1 MGLNGKQLL
10 ENFKEDEAYGNTT
23 YTPPADEDSNDDN
36 AWKYISAGDISGLVD
51 YTNRNY
57 NYRTIPFLGQ
67 IVGHAADAA
76 TQGVADVAQFVGA
89 QGVGDYLNEK
99 AQEGEAELP
108 AMSTPELSLA
118 YLTDPNGLASAF
130 GMMAGSMLSTAPV
143 AAIAPELLPA
153 RAAMALSKVP
163 KALSA
168 VPKIGGALE
177 EMAPMAG
184 RFALTGPIEAMM
196 EGGNTE
202 REMLQNG
209 ATPEEARQAAW
220 NVFGENVGL
229 LTATNALE
237 GGLLGKIKIKTP
249 HFSNPVVNTASRVA
263 GYVPTTAAE
272 MALQGYEEGA
282 QQGIQN
288 GVEGESPNTAN
299 QILNP
304 FAWTDD
310 QWDAAKFGVAGAVP
324 LMGAMGAIRH
334 FGNRGD
340 NGSTA
345 ADSLLDQ
352 AQDDIDS
359 ITSQAAQQSVIQS
372 AQQDMENNPY
382 TAPTA
387 MQDTSYEAPSDTS
400 DTSSGSSY
408 DASALEGDPQYT
420 VSGEV
425 SSTDVTP
432 LTDQKMRLLDAAY
445 YNKYGQHLFVTS
457 MKRNGD
463 GSSWHDSGQAFDTA
477 DDNLENNKE
486 ARDWLISEGE
496 KLGLTPLDEYEHPSA
511 KATGGHIH
519 FSDHGEPIPDGIRVG
534 ESDSDMDDS
543 DMDDSTGGVDLSNLP
558 VGDIAMAIAQNTN
571 LPVNFIWSQLSHES
585 DGGKSKLAVEDH
597 NYGGVKGTDG
607 NYLHFDNDQQFID
620 YMSKYYPKYREDGI
634 YDAKTADQFAEAL
647 QHGGYFTADLGEYE
661 GGMHRYLEQA
671 GLSQD
676 AMFGGKARR
685 AGRKGGDSTSSTPD
699 LSGSFEISADDP
711 AMDSMFA
718 SFAKDWQ
725 NMSTD
730 ANEINF
736 FGDMFNSR
744 NKFKATEENK
754 QAILDNY
761 GDAFRQYVQ
770 ENQPQTVQAAQ
781 TAQAPAQPKQAP
793 QPQHIEM
800 QTPNID
806 KAKTQ
811 QNAPQ
816 PTQGAQ
822 MPAVPQEA
830 PRQTAKNIAT
840 ARLNNMLSEIP
851 SDSFKKLDHVQKLA
865 YLMTARSYANIIGSA
880 QANNHIDSIISK
892 VRRAAGFNGDGVTDG
907 MNDAQKNA
915 FYQSYTQQAY
925 DAALDLRRNATDDTP
940 TNLQK
945 LDNTIQFLQ
954 QEVKKN
960 STPAKAAKTST
971 PAPRAAQAP
980 KRAAIL
986 ASIPD
991 SAIAAAKQ
999 ADDGFS
1005 APLNIFSADEQK
1017 ALRNAGLVYDDANYN
1032 GTERVKVDPL
1042 YEEGDRRMK
1051 SGKAKVKA
1059 ETKKAG
1065 KVDKYKKDAEKIYL
1079 RFKSGKFSADD
1090 SVNQLENLKKKATS
1104 DKALSDEEKAE
1115 VVAEADNQIHRIKP
1129 QKETKEHETQKYS
1142 SKTAETAQGGKA
1154 EGYPHQDAEPE
1165 KGRADAEES
1174 EVKAEEGKV
1183 SHAQKVR
1190 EEGGRKAV
1198 EQLHELYPH
1207 ADDGGHTVQ
1216 ESGKKN
1222 LSYTDG
1228 SFSDKSKDDNAMR
1241 GTVKNGIMT
1250 IWRKGI
1256 KKKDASIIT
1265 ISVDEVNQA
1274 LKKGSASSEYT
1285 LTQLAKQKD
1294 YAAMEAWIEGTKK
1307 PELRQKR
1314 RDSWENN
1321 TLTGKLSLAEARAID
1336 SAVRVIKNLY
1346 ETATGELPMSPLEKH
1361 QEEKKTTPET
1371 RTQEQKE
1378 GTKNLDTDKV
1388 PAMGEPIHGIK
1399 GTETKVV
1406 TDSGKEIRV
1415 RYLVVPASRVITSHD
1430 AETMTPNKA
1439 YPQEL
1444 QPRDRQRVSMQEQV
1458 TTMANELRPADL
1470 GAGRNLNQGAP
1481 IIRKDGVVLNGNG
1494 RAMAIKKATAAGSD
1508 KATAYRKYIFEHSK
1522 EFGLSKVNLAHVR
1535 KYMLVREVVDDIDA
1549 DTTQDIIG
1557 STTGGS
1563 RMGASEQA
1571 KADAKKIK
1579 PRDLERYVDNEQGD
1593 LTTAANHDF
1602 VADILYRIVGKNE
1615 RNAYTDEH
1623 GNVNA
1628 DGIQRVKRAL
1638 FSLAYNDDGLID
1650 KMAESTD
1657 DNIRNVSRGLM
1668 SAAPAF
1674 ARVNLAVKDGQA
1686 YEYDAGKTISDAV
1699 KHLDALRREGKPVK
1713 DYLNEQSMFSEY
1725 QDTDEVR
1732 EVLRFFD
1739 ENKRSGKR
1747 IGIFLNDMA
1756 RSILEQG
1763 SPNQTSLMDGGRAT
1777 LGEIIKSAERVAR
1790 DGTTAANLF
1799 DNVQEESAPA
1809 EEIRTQEESDTTS
1822 DIQNANA
1829 ASTEDRSVETNPHV
1843 LSYKRKAQ
1851 EIVSSFEKRK
1861 VNLTDA
1867 RQEIK
1872 DLMAKANEER
1882 WGQKMSNDECM
1893 AAQGFLS
1900 DALSKL
1906 NAKQA
1911 KKRKARKSIAKAKAE
1926 EKSNESIFGSVEDAD
1941 KEMLDALGLSEE
1953 DLADD
1958 VLTAPSGIKNTA
1970 EERER
1975 LEKELSAELNK
1986 MSAMPMFNPKI
1997 YTLGLKLAMTYVKDG
2012 INTVK
2017 KLVAKLNATFGDKI
2031 GPWAPALA
2039 ETVRTWPKGVPFDE
2053 KKVMAISK
2061 AVGARYENGI
2071 TSLDGMQ
2078 ADMKKL
2084 LKGQHKS
2091 FAPMIEASYNGI
2103 KKFFDEREAQ
2113 SHGDESRQEKSESTD
2128 AGREGQQSATAE
2140 GAEAGRTESR
2150 NVSGAEGGESKISRG
2165 RDSGSA
2171 ERENP
2176 ERTEPSGVRAGT
2188 ELEETAGNG
2197 TRKRGTEKPV
2207 LTEAQ
2212 KNPSPEE
2219 TPGHDYEI
2227 KPSKTKKTPAVRFKQ
2242 NIAAIKLLKQ
2252 LEAENRM
2259 PTPKEQAIL
2268 GNYNGWGGLKD
2279 AFLDTKE
2286 NKELRAVLTPEEYEA
2301 AKSTINDAFYTPADI
2316 VQAVWKGVSRLG
2328 FNGGRVLDP
2337 SMGTG
2342 NFFGCMPR
2350 DMMKKSSLRGI
2361 EIDDLTSRF
2370 ARMLYPS
2377 ALVEHTGFEKAS
2389 LADNF
2394 YDLVISNIPFDANH
2408 SIAGYKIHNYFFA
2421 HGMDKVRPGG
2431 LMVYI
2436 TSQGSLTNSQ
2446 DGARMREY
2454 IGKKADMVAAYKLPS
2469 GAFGESGTN
2478 VGTDIVIFRK
2488 RGENEM
2494 KPSYAQDFQHL
2505 TKMFTQTNWRGDTY
2519 GGVTVNKYFKDH
2531 PENIIG
2537 KSSSG
2542 RDQYGNDVMQ
2552 VKPNEGANIAKDL
2565 TKAMNKL
2572 PKDIYMPINRTGK
2585 GPFDTIKANF
2595 KARADEKTRDFEYYE
2610 KDGKVYQNQDG
2621 TAVEV
2626 GAGNKLKRLKGYLK
2640 VKNALNS
2647 LMLAEMDPNAKES
2660 TVDKLR
2666 KQLNTAYDTFVKQNG
2681 YLNDPTVQRAYID
2694 DPSAG
2699 MVMALEKVEYTGIG
2713 AKKKIKSVEKMG
2725 IFKERAIAPIQEV
2738 KSVKTPNDALIV
2750 SLRNKGG
2757 VDLPYMA
2764 QLMGSNPETVVAGL
2778 EGQIFKN
2785 PVTEAYETRDEYL
2798 SGNVREKLAQAENAA
2813 AQDPSYQRNVDELKK
2828 VIPKDLIAD
2837 EICVTMGAP
2846 WIPASDVQAFADH
2859 ITGRAGTLS
2868 IKFIPSGAKWIVD
2881 GYGSN
2886 SKYKTQG
2893 ISLANLLS
2901 DILNNKAIE
2910 VYSGKGKERQ
2920 LDQAATDAA
2929 NVVAADMKEDFTSWL
2944 WSDKDRTKRL
2954 TRYYNDNY
2962 NNTVLR
2968 EYDGSHLVFDGMN
2981 EKIKL
2986 RPHQKN
2992 VVWRMLQGGNTL
3004 IAHCVGAGK
3013 TFEMQAAGM
3022 EMRRLGIANKPL
3034 YILPNNVVE
3043 QFTKEFRQLY
3053 PDANLL
3059 VLQNDYKSRPGY
3071 IPAVPK
3077 STVEQTIKREDGRK
3091 ETITIPFGK
3100 LSAADRKKVLE
3111 ARAMRTRTLT
3121 QIRTGDWDGII
3132 MSHSQFERLPLSPE
3146 TAGSIIREQLD
3157 EVEQAIVEA
3166 KNGNVGKKDL
3176 STIENQKKK
3185 LEDKL
3190 KDILKTDLRDIGIPF
3205 EQLGVDQIFV
3215 DEADMFKNLHYT
3227 TSMDRVNGLPNSN
3240 ANRSMDMYA
3249 KTRWLTNANNGRGVV
3264 FATGTPVSN
3273 TMAEMYTMMRY
3284 LDFRGLKEKG
3294 LNLFDNWLRTFGEIG
3309 SGIERN
3315 PSGNGFRKV
3324 TKVLRFINMPE
3335 LTKMFRKFAD
3345 VKTQDDLDLDI
3356 PGLKNGKPTIVKIA
3370 PDPVLTDY
3378 IRNVVP
3384 KRIAAM
3390 AKRREDM
3397 HKGSDNMLKLTG
3409 DLRKMSITDSKIDAL
3424 ADSVAE
3430 KYEDTSDVKGAQLIF
3445 CDQGIP
3451 KAEKDNATDN
3461 LVEEDDKD
3469 AEADNAGV
3477 YKKIITALQERGIP
3491 ENQIVFIQSAKNKA
3505 QMDAI
3510 FEKVDKGDIRI
3521 LIGSTQKMGAGTNCQ
3536 HHLVALHDLDAPW
3549 RPRDLEQRHGRILRQ
3564 GNPNKEVEIF
3574 NYVLQDSFDAVMWEK
3589 LKNKAAIV
3597 AQAMSNN
3604 MQQRTV
3610 EDADLVTLTY
3620 ADAENAGTSDPLV
3633 KERITLD
3640 SEIKKYKHAQVAFN
3654 RKVSTAEATLETAP
3668 KEIGLL
3674 KSAIEKI
3681 KGDIA
3686 ARQDTSGDNFRMTIS
3701 GKEYVERKAAQEEL
3715 GKVLAKLSSKT
3726 SVKIGEI
3733 GGFDVKAYVSRD
3745 REAHIQLV
3753 RGRAYTANTATVR
3766 GIESALHKAPET
3778 MLKAREI
3785 ELSRNENNLKEA
3797 KKIVGQKNPYA
3808 EKLATM
3814 EKRFKEINRQIED
3827 NLLGNAKKEE
3837 TEAPNEETSYSAEEE
3852 SGAQERALSDVK
3864 QEVASAFPNAKNVR
3878 DNGHEVLF
3886 SMPNGAEVSV
3896 SIVPSIEVTESEE
3909 RNARAAHGLAP
3920 EVHVKINGKERTVGS
3935 KAIVEFSQLGRKG
3948 TAYHEA
3954 FHAVYDMCLTD
3965 KEKAALHKAY
3975 DKEAKGRD
3983 VYEVMAD
3990 KYRDWMIAKQKGQH
4004 TLYGKLWQKVK
4015 DAAAHL
4021 ARVVRGADN
4030 AGDVFRKVASGE
4042 AWERPYNEVESD
4054 TRYAA
4059 EQKGAQSFI
4068 KAAAS
4073 KLGKRIGVKSDKI
4086 ITEEAKAKE
4095 GIGILD
4101 YLIASPSRVATRVK
4115 SFRQFY
4121 RMGVRAM
4128 DVLTERRSYYQRK
4141 LGKAMQ
4147 LVKSKND
4154 YEELTDI
4161 LLSGDAE
4168 GKEWTKEE
4176 LIQSGTKENVAEAY
4190 TRIRRLMRQAYKM
4203 VNEAHKHP
4211 KTYSKRLSDSK
4222 IEELRQNPFVKIMK
4236 IHDEEDDGRRLVTY
4250 REFANYEH
4258 TLEGVTKQALD
4269 GMRVD
4274 EDMQVLEATK
4284 QADGTYKV
4292 RVREG
4297 RGDVT
4302 NRKGYIPH
4310 FFHNYMVEVRDEDG
4324 NYVTTVTSGRT
4335 QREAVKKAEEWMKD
4349 NKLED
4354 GQKIYIHP
4362 KIFDFT
4368 RYGMSEKGIVQL
4380 GDKDFHALMNRV
4392 AKDNDMSLEEAK
4404 DLLQNVHQK
4413 NRHRFFGNVL
4423 HRKGVSGF
4431 ETDMNYVLNHYF
4443 NSASR
4448 YYAMETEFKPQAI
4461 SLYERLF
4468 GDFAKDSKNSLAQYV
4483 KDYINDVN
4491 GTPSALERGV
4501 NDALMRSKVYRDFVV
4516 SHYGE
4521 RAVLQL
4527 SSNIAGATTYMCLG
4541 YFNVSSALLNLTQV
4555 MNSAAYIGD
4564 VSALGKC
4571 LSKGM
4576 HRKYSLHDLKVLK
4589 ETNVLNDI
4597 GLDSGSGYDVN
4608 RMSAKSLLGKIN
4620 KAGMSF
4626 FKVSEQTVRI
4636 GTVLAAYESGIKR
4649 GMSHEEAIDFA
4660 KEVNQ
4665 KSNFN
4670 YSVADAPNI
4679 FRRGSFLSQLAL
4691 QFKKYGIKELEVMA
4705 DMCSPR
4711 TSRKQ
4716 KLIFWGTYLLAAGL
4730 CGLPALDWLDEVL
4743 GWVFGKS
4750 PKLAAQEA
4758 IMEATGGTPV
4768 GKFIGRMAM
4777 YGLPSSLVGVD
4788 LSSRVGLFDV
4798 VPTELKNFLPPLATK
4813 IPQFMQDIFS
4823 EAKINAVRDFS
4834 PAIYNQIA
4842 AWGTGKSYDKRG
4854 RINAEYNTFY
4864 DKLLRSIGFKSTDE
4878 RVDSDIRRITS
4889 ERRSELNAEKQKAV
4903 DAYIAHPTPQNMQ
4916 KLKDLGIK
4924 DSTVKKERERKKEDS
4939 YNRTKGGMTKK
4950 EAQENQQLLNFK

>member
-23 YTPPADEDSNDDN
+23 YTPPANDD
-36 AWKYISAGDISGLVD
+36 DSG
-51 YTNRNY
+51 
-57 NYRTIPFLGQ
+57 
-67 IVGHAADAA
+67 
-76 TQGVADVAQFVGA
+76 TQ
-89 QGVGDYLNEK
+89 
-99 AQEGEAELP
+99 
-108 AMSTPELSLA
+108 T
-118 YLTDPNGLASAF
+118 
-130 GMMAGSMLSTAPV
+130 
-143 AAIAPELLPA
+143 
-153 RAAMALSKVP
+153 
-163 KALSA
+163 
-168 VPKIGGALE
+168 
-177 EMAPMAG
+177 
-184 RFALTGPIEAMM
+184 
-196 EGGNTE
+196 
-202 REMLQNG
+202 
-209 ATPEEARQAAW
+209 
-220 NVFGENVGL
+220 GL
-229 LTATNALE
+229 LD
-237 GGLLGKIKIKTP
+237 GLLGKVGAAADWVNNNIEYVEKSPVGQWVGNNVEWLESTPVGQALAPSNSVIKNLPALLGLAINASVTPKDDDTFGGSAYNALANGEANVIGTMADFLHQDDLAASMRALADKTQDDTPVAPGLDWDYISSP
-249 HFSNPVVNTASRVA
+249 HGLTRSTFNAVGSMIPTLPSVFLAPESLVAAAGRISPWLANGARFGMTAIPEAMSEGGQTRREA
-263 GYVPTTAAE
+263 IEDGLDHPDLRAIGTAAKNLPLLAVSNTLE
-272 MALQGYEEGA
+272 GAVLGGGLGKALAGKAGESVLARMAKAPLRATPSALVEGLQNGLEEGL
-282 QQGIQN
+282 QQGIQDSSLDKEHGWLPWN
-288 GVEGESPNTAN
+288 WNDEQWQNAAEGFWGT
-299 QILNP
+299 L
-304 FAWTDD
+304 
-310 QWDAAKFGVAGAVP
+310 P
-324 LMGAMGAIRH
+324 LGAIGGARKAV
-334 FGNRGD
+334 FPGNVSSG
-340 NGSTA
+340 GSTA

-352 AQDDIDS
+352 AQDDINS

-387 MQDTSYEAPSDTS
+387 TQDTSYEAPS

-408 DASALEGDPQYT
+408 DASALEGDPGYT

-432 LTDQKMRLLDAAY
+432 LTDQKMRLLDSAY

-511 KATGGHIH
+511 NATGGHIH

-620 YMSKYYPKYREDGI
+620 YMSNYYPKYREDGI

-793 QPQHIEM
+793 QPQRIEM
-800 QTPNID
+800 QTPNLD

-811 QNAPQ
+811 QNAQQ
-816 PTQGAQ
+816 PTQSAQ
-822 MPAVPQEA
+822 MPTVPQES
-830 PRQTAKNIAT
+830 PRKTVNNLAT

-851 SDSFKKLDHVQKLA
+851 GDSFKKLDHIQKLA
-865 YLMTARSYANIIGSA
+865 YLMTARSYANAVGSA

-907 MNDAQKNA
+907 MNNAQKNA

-945 LDNTIQFLQ
+945 LDNAIQFLQ

-960 STPAKAAKTST
+960 SAPAKAVKTST
-971 PAPRAAQAP
+971 PAPRMAQTAAQAP
-980 KRAAIL
+980 KQTA
-986 ASIPD
+986 
-991 SAIAAAKQ
+991 
-999 ADDGFS
+999 
-1005 APLNIFSADEQK
+1005 
-1017 ALRNAGLVYDDANYN
+1017 
-1032 GTERVKVDPL
+1032 
-1042 YEEGDRRMK
+1042 
-1051 SGKAKVKA
+1051 GKA
-1059 ETKKAG
+1059 
-1065 KVDKYKKDAEKIYL
+1065 DKYKKDAEKIYL
-1079 RFKSGKFSADD
+1079 RFKSGKFSTED
-1090 SVNQLENLKKKATS
+1090 SIKQLNNLKKKATS
-1104 DKALSDEEKAE
+1104 DKALFDEEMAD
-1115 VVAEADNQIHRIKP
+1115 VTIEADKHINRIKP
-1129 QKETKEHETQKYS
+1129 QKETKEHETQKHS
-1142 SKTAETAQGGKA
+1142 SKTSKTTQSGKA
-1154 EGYPHQDAEPE
+1154 EGHPHQDAEPE

-1174 EVKAEEGKV
+1174 EVKDSRVEKANKMLKYMPVINGDTGEAYTGEQIVKAADEAKAKRSAKETSESSHFDTSDFKHTKTGEMIPAAKISSKVDADTYKAINVIAKKHGGYYNRYAKRFLFNKGGADGRDAFVEEAERSVFNSADSGTKESKAPV
-1183 SHAQKVR
+1183 SAGVKRYKNAIDKIKKQ
-1190 EEGGRKAV
+1190 
-1198 EQLHELYPH
+1198 Y
-1207 ADDGGHTVQ
+1207 DDG
-1216 ESGKKN
+1216 EIDIDE
-1222 LSYTDG
+1222 Y
-1228 SFSDKSKDDNAMR
+1228 DDRFFAL
-1241 GTVKNGIMT
+1241 
-1250 IWRKGI
+1250 GI
-1256 KKKDASIIT
+1256 KWPRDAHLT
-1265 ISVDEVNQA
+1265 DEEKREVVA
-1274 LKKGSASSEYT
+1274 
-1285 LTQLAKQKD
+1285 
-1294 YAAMEAWIEGTKK
+1294 YADK
-1307 PELRQKR
+1307 
-1314 RDSWENN
+1314 
-1321 TLTGKLSLAEARAID
+1321 ID
-1336 SAVRVIKNLY
+1336 SAVEAEETRREKARYDSIKKAAKSD
-1346 ETATGELPMSPLEKH
+1346 TATKP
-1361 QEEKKTTPET
+1361 
-1371 RTQEQKE
+1371 R
-1378 GTKNLDTDKV
+1378 
-1388 PAMGEPIHGIK
+1388 
-1399 GTETKVV
+1399 ETKVTGSGNQILNGDTVGAVLKAQGDGVPSNLADYVRGV
-1406 TDSGKEIRV
+1406 TREDV
-1415 RYLVVPASRVITSHD
+1415 ASIPDKRKKFIDEAIDTGAFRAIETDRGGYMLIGTKGGMFSSVTELTP
-1430 AETMTPNKA
+1430 AETVYYAMHGGLDFNKRSTKEA
-1439 YPQEL
+1439 IMDDLAIWYGSEKSREIKSQEDNSKEA
-1444 QPRDRQRVSMQEQV
+1444 QESARVS
-1458 TTMANELRPADL
+1458 
-1470 GAGRNLNQGAP
+1470 
-1481 IIRKDGVVLNGNG
+1481 
-1494 RAMAIKKATAAGSD
+1494 
-1508 KATAYRKYIFEHSK
+1508 
-1522 EFGLSKVNLAHVR
+1522 
-1535 KYMLVREVVDDIDA
+1535 
-1549 DTTQDIIG
+1549 
-1557 STTGGS
+1557 
-1563 RMGASEQA
+1563 
-1571 KADAKKIK
+1571 DAKKSEPI
-1579 PRDLERYVDNEQGD
+1579 RDEAAAYRHTLAKLNELSDQIEK
-1593 LTTAANHDF
+1593 A
-1602 VADILYRIVGKNE
+1602 K
-1615 RNAYTDEH
+1615 DE
-1623 GNVNA
+1623 
-1628 DGIQRVKRAL
+1628 DAL
-1638 FSLAYNDDGLID
+1638 PTKEQI
-1650 KMAESTD
+1650 
-1657 DNIRNVSRGLM
+1657 
-1668 SAAPAF
+1668 
-1674 ARVNLAVKDGQA
+1674 
-1686 YEYDAGKTISDAV
+1686 DAV
-1699 KHLDALRREGKPVK
+1699 RRI
-1713 DYLNEQSMFSEY
+1713 YTN
-1725 QDTDEVR
+1725 
-1732 EVLRFFD
+1732 
-1739 ENKRSGKR
+1739 
-1747 IGIFLNDMA
+1747 
-1756 RSILEQG
+1756 
-1763 SPNQTSLMDGGRAT
+1763 
-1777 LGEIIKSAERVAR
+1777 
-1790 DGTTAANLF
+1790 
-1799 DNVQEESAPA
+1799 
-1809 EEIRTQEESDTTS
+1809 
-1822 DIQNANA
+1822 
-1829 ASTEDRSVETNPHV
+1829 SVYV
-1843 LSYKRKAQ
+1843 
-1851 EIVSSFEKRK
+1851 
-1861 VNLTDA
+1861 TDA
-1867 RQEIK
+1867 RSEATLRGYADEIASDLRKKKESFNNKKAVDSAAVSAIVRRTADSEAVRNAAANSDEQELRSEI
-1872 DLMAKANEER
+1872 
-1882 WGQKMSNDECM
+1882 
-1893 AAQGFLS
+1893 AAQLKEVVTQRMVDAAS
-1900 DALSKL
+1900 DGVGSLESMKVINDRYHDDPAFR
-1906 NAKQA
+1906 KQLEDSVFDTVKDA
-1911 KKRKARKSIAKAKAE
+1911 NKKGA
-1926 EKSNESIFGSVEDAD
+1926 SIFGSVEDAD
-1941 KEMLDALGLSEE
+1941 KEMLDALGLSED
-1953 DLADD
+1953 DLTDD
-1958 VLTAPSGIKNTA
+1958 VLTAPDGIENTA
-1970 EERER
+1970 EEREK
-1975 LEKELSAELNK
+1975 LEKELAAELNK
-1986 MSAMPMFNPKI
+1986 LSANPVFNPKI

-2031 GPWAPALA
+2031 GLWAPALA

-2061 AVGARYENGI
+2061 AVGARYEGGI
-2071 TSLDGMQ
+2071 TTLDDMQ

-2091 FAPMIEASYNGI
+2091 FAPMIEAAYNGI
-2103 KKFFDEREAQ
+2103 KKFFDEKEAQ

-2140 GAEAGRTESR
+2140 GAGAGGAESR

-2252 LEAENRM
+2252 LEAENRL
-2259 PTPKEQAIL
+2259 PTPKEQAVL

-2494 KPSYAQDFQHL
+2494 KPSYAQDVQHL

-2537 KSSSG
+2537 KASSG

-2572 PKDIYMPINRTGK
+2572 PKDIYKPVNRTGK

-2621 TAVEV
+2621 TAVEI

-2666 KQLNTAYDTFVKQNG
+2666 KQLNTAYDAFVKQNG

-2725 IFKERAIAPIQEV
+2725 IFSERAIAPIQEV

-2757 VDLPYMA
+2757 IDLPYMA

-2859 ITGRAGTLS
+2859 ITGRSGALS
-2868 IKFIPSGAKWIVD
+2868 IQFIPSGAKWIVD
-2881 GYGSN
+2881 GYGSS

-2910 VYSGKGKERQ
+2910 VYSGKGKERR
-2920 LDQAATDAA
+2920 LNQAATDAA

-2981 EKIKL
+2981 EKIQL

-3053 PDANLL
+3053 PDAKLL

-3356 PGLKNGKPTIVKIA
+3356 PDLKNGKPTIVKIA

-3424 ADSVAE
+3424 ADAVAE

-3654 RKVSTAEATLETAP
+3654 RKVSTAEATLEKAP
-3668 KEIGLL
+3668 KEIDLL

-3715 GKVLAKLSSKT
+3715 GKVLARLSSKT

-3733 GGFDVKAYVSRD
+3733 GGFDVKAYVSGD
-3745 REAHIQLV
+3745 GEAHIQLV
-3753 RGRAYTANTATVR
+3753 RGRAYMANTATVR

-3797 KKIVGQKNPYA
+3797 KEIVRQKNPYA
-3808 EKLATM
+3808 EKLTAM

-3852 SGAQERALSDVK
+3852 SGAQERALSDIK
-3864 QEVASAFPNAKNVR
+3864 QEVASAFPNAKNIH

-3896 SIVPSIEVTESEE
+3896 NIVPSIEVTESEE
-3909 RNARAAHGLAP
+3909 SNARAAHGLSP
-3920 EVHVKINGKERTVGS
+3920 EVHIKISGKERTVGS
-3935 KAIVEFSQLGRKG
+3935 KAIIELSQLGKKG
-3948 TAYHEA
+3948 TTYHEA

-3975 DKEAKGRD
+3975 DKEAKAQGRD
-3983 VYEVMAD
+3983 TYEVMAD

-4015 DAAAHL
+4015 DAAARL
-4021 ARVVRGADN
+4021 ARVVRGADD

-4073 KLGKRIGVKSDKI
+4073 KLGKRMGVKSDKI

-4211 KTYSKRLSDSK
+4211 KTYSKRLSESK

-4236 IHDEEDDGRRLVTY
+4236 IHDEEDDGRHLVTY

-4310 FFHNYMVEVRDEDG
+4310 FFHNYMVEVRDGDG
-4324 NYVTTVTSGRT
+4324 NYVTTITSGRT

-4380 GDKDFHALMNRV
+4380 GDKDFYALMNRV

-4404 DLLQNVHQK
+4404 DLLQGVHQK

-4431 ETDMNYVLNHYF
+4431 ETDMNYVLSHYF

-4468 GDFAKDSKNSLAQYV
+4468 GDFAKDSKSSLAQYV

-4491 GTPSALERGV
+4491 GTPAALERGF
-4501 NDALMRSKVYRDFVV
+4501 NEALMRSRAYRYFIV

-4608 RMSAKSLLGKIN
+4608 RMSAKNLLGKIN
-4620 KAGMSF
+4620 KAGMSI

-4665 KSNFN
+4665 KSNFD

-4679 FRRGSFLSQLAL
+4679 FRRGSFLAQLAL

-4705 DMCSPR
+4705 DMLSPR

-4730 CGLPALDWLDEVL
+4730 CGLPALDWLDPL
-4743 GWVFGKS
+4743 LAWVTGTKS
-4750 PKLAAQEA
+4750 PKLAVQAA
-4758 IMEATGGTPV
+4758 IMEAAGGTPM

-4788 LSSRVGLFDV
+4788 LSSRVGMSDV
-4798 VPTELKNFLPPLATK
+4798 VPTELKGFLPPLATK

-4889 ERRSELNAEKQKAV
+4889 VRRSELNAEKQKAV

-4924 DSTVKKERERKKEDS
+4924 DSTVKNERERKKEDS

>member
-1 MGLNGKQLL
+1 MGMNGKQLL

-23 YTPPADEDSNDDN
+23 YTPPANDD
-36 AWKYISAGDISGLVD
+36 DSG
-51 YTNRNY
+51 
-57 NYRTIPFLGQ
+57 
-67 IVGHAADAA
+67 
-76 TQGVADVAQFVGA
+76 TQ
-89 QGVGDYLNEK
+89 
-99 AQEGEAELP
+99 
-108 AMSTPELSLA
+108 T
-118 YLTDPNGLASAF
+118 
-130 GMMAGSMLSTAPV
+130 
-143 AAIAPELLPA
+143 
-153 RAAMALSKVP
+153 
-163 KALSA
+163 
-168 VPKIGGALE
+168 
-177 EMAPMAG
+177 
-184 RFALTGPIEAMM
+184 
-196 EGGNTE
+196 
-202 REMLQNG
+202 
-209 ATPEEARQAAW
+209 
-220 NVFGENVGL
+220 GL
-229 LTATNALE
+229 LD
-237 GGLLGKIKIKTP
+237 GLLGKVGAAADWVNNNIEYVEKSPVGQWVGNNVEWLESTPVGQALAPSNSVIKNLPALLGLAINASVTPKDDDTFGGSAYNALANGEANVIGTMADFLHQDDLAASMRALANKTQDDTPVAPGLDWDYISSP
-249 HFSNPVVNTASRVA
+249 HGLTRSTFNAVGSMIPTLPSVFLAPESLVAAAGRISPWLANGARFGMTAIPEAMSEGGQTRREA
-263 GYVPTTAAE
+263 IEDGLDHPDLRAIGTAAKNLPLLAVSNTLE
-272 MALQGYEEGA
+272 GAVLGGGLGKALAGKAGESVLARMAKAPLRATPSALVEGLQNGLEEGL
-282 QQGIQN
+282 QQGIQDSSLDKEHGWLPWN
-288 GVEGESPNTAN
+288 WNDEQWQNAAEGFWGT
-299 QILNP
+299 L
-304 FAWTDD
+304 
-310 QWDAAKFGVAGAVP
+310 P
-324 LMGAMGAIRH
+324 LGAIGGARKAV
-334 FGNRGD
+334 FPGNVSSG
-340 NGSTA
+340 GSAA

-359 ITSQAAQQSVIQS
+359 ITSQTAQQSVIQS

-463 GSSWHDSGQAFDTA
+463 GGSWHDSGQAFDTA

-511 KATGGHIH
+511 GATGGHIH

-730 ANEINF
+730 ASEINF

-781 TAQAPAQPKQAP
+781 TAQAPAQPKQAS
-793 QPQHIEM
+793 QPQHIEVH
-800 QTPNID
+800 TPNLD
-806 KAKTQ
+806 SEQAKE
-811 QNAPQ
+811 
-816 PTQGAQ
+816 AQ
-822 MPAVPQEA
+822 MHAALAPKIFKPIDLAPFKGNPAGALGYLDELRQVADNFNYNKDYIRSINEQMHKIGTALGVPTDDSAAIYDALNNDQRDSYNYEFMSHRRDTLQA
-830 PRQTAKNIAT
+830 IHDYPIHPQQKQQVGEYIHMLDEEI
-840 ARLNNMLSEIP
+840 ARLQG
-851 SDSFKKLDHVQKLA
+851 K
-865 YLMTARSYANIIGSA
+865 
-880 QANNHIDSIISK
+880 
-892 VRRAAGFNGDGVTDG
+892 
-907 MNDAQKNA
+907 
-915 FYQSYTQQAY
+915 
-925 DAALDLRRNATDDTP
+925 
-940 TNLQK
+940 
-945 LDNTIQFLQ
+945 
-954 QEVKKN
+954 
-960 STPAKAAKTST
+960 
-971 PAPRAAQAP
+971 AAQAP
-980 KRAAIL
+980 AVQQTGAQAAPQSTPQAPAQKVHIATATPKQENPL
-986 ASIPD
+986 FSIPD

-1104 DKALSDEEKAE
+1104 DKALSEEEKAE

-1129 QKETKEHETQKYS
+1129 QEEMKEHETQKHN
-1142 SKTAETAQGGKA
+1142 SKTAKTTQSGKA

-1174 EVKAEEGKV
+1174 EVKASSHFDTSDFKHTKTGEMIPAANISSKVDADTYKTINAIAKKHGGYYNRYAKRFLFNKGGADGRDAFVEEAERSVFNSADSGTKESTPSKSDTATKRQDKTASKV
-1183 SHAQKVR
+1183 KSDNQEVAQK
-1190 EEGGRKAV
+1190 
-1198 EQLHELYPH
+1198 EQKPLDVKQIHE
-1207 ADDGGHTVQ
+1207 A
-1216 ESGKKN
+1216 
-1222 LSYTDG
+1222 
-1228 SFSDKSKDDNAMR
+1228 SKE
-1241 GTVKNGIMT
+1241 
-1250 IWRKGI
+1250 
-1256 KKKDASIIT
+1256 ASI
-1265 ISVDEVNQA
+1265 
-1274 LKKGSASSEYT
+1274 
-1285 LTQLAKQKD
+1285 
-1294 YAAMEAWIEGTKK
+1294 
-1307 PELRQKR
+1307 
-1314 RDSWENN
+1314 
-1321 TLTGKLSLAEARAID
+1321 
-1336 SAVRVIKNLY
+1336 
-1346 ETATGELPMSPLEKH
+1346 
-1361 QEEKKTTPET
+1361 
-1371 RTQEQKE
+1371 
-1378 GTKNLDTDKV
+1378 
-1388 PAMGEPIHGIK
+1388 GEPIHGIK
-1399 GTETKVV
+1399 GTETTVV

-1494 RAMAIKKATAAGSD
+1494 RAMAIQKATAAGGD

-1522 EFGLSKVNLAHVR
+1522 EFGLSRVNLAQVR

-1549 DTTQDIIG
+1549 DT
-1557 STTGGS
+1557 
-1563 RMGASEQA
+1563 M
-1571 KADAKKIK
+1571 
-1579 PRDLERYVDNEQGD
+1579 
-1593 LTTAANHDF
+1593 
-1602 VADILYRIVGKNE
+1602 
-1615 RNAYTDEH
+1615 
-1623 GNVNA
+1623 
-1628 DGIQRVKRAL
+1628 
-1638 FSLAYNDDGLID
+1638 
-1650 KMAESTD
+1650 
-1657 DNIRNVSRGLM
+1657 
-1668 SAAPAF
+1668 
-1674 ARVNLAVKDGQA
+1674 
-1686 YEYDAGKTISDAV
+1686 
-1699 KHLDALRREGKPVK
+1699 
-1713 DYLNEQSMFSEY
+1713 
-1725 QDTDEVR
+1725 
-1732 EVLRFFD
+1732 
-1739 ENKRSGKR
+1739 
-1747 IGIFLNDMA
+1747 
-1756 RSILEQG
+1756 
-1763 SPNQTSLMDGGRAT
+1763 
-1777 LGEIIKSAERVAR
+1777 
-1790 DGTTAANLF
+1790 
-1799 DNVQEESAPA
+1799 QEESAPA

-1829 ASTEDRSVETNPHV
+1829 ASTEDRSVETNPRV

-1941 KEMLDALGLSEE
+1941 KEMLDSLGLSEE

-1958 VLTAPSGIKNTA
+1958 VLTAPDGIKNTA

-2061 AVGARYENGI
+2061 AVGARYEGGI
-2071 TSLDGMQ
+2071 TTLDDMQ

-2084 LKGQHKS
+2084 LKGQHKT

-2103 KKFFDEREAQ
+2103 KKFFDEKEAQ
-2113 SHGDESRQEKSESTD
+2113 SHGNESRQEKSESTD

-2140 GAEAGRTESR
+2140 GAGEGGVESR
-2150 NVSGAEGGESKISRG
+2150 NVSGAEGGESQISRG

-2176 ERTEPSGVRAGT
+2176 EGTESSGVRAGT

-2361 EIDDLTSRF
+2361 EIDDLTSRC

-2454 IGKKADMVAAYKLPS
+2454 IGKKADMIAAYKLPS

-2537 KSSSG
+2537 KASSG

-2572 PKDIYMPINRTGK
+2572 PKDIYKPINRTGK

-2621 TAVEV
+2621 TAVEI

-2666 KQLNTAYDTFVKQNG
+2666 KQLNTAYDAFVKQNG

-2846 WIPASDVQAFADH
+2846 WIPASDVQAFADR

-2910 VYSGKGKERQ
+2910 VYSGKGKERR

-2981 EKIKL
+2981 EKIQL

-3053 PDANLL
+3053 PDAKLL

-3121 QIRTGDWDGII
+3121 HIRTGDWDGII

-3166 KNGNVGKKDL
+3166 KNVNVGKKDL

-3185 LEDKL
+3185 LEYKL

-3335 LTKMFRKFAD
+3335 LAKMFRKFAD

-3356 PGLKNGKPTIVKIA
+3356 PDLKNGKPTIVKIA

-3424 ADSVAE
+3424 ADAVAE
-3430 KYEDTSDVKGAQLIF
+3430 KYEDTSDVRGTQLIF

-3604 MQQRTV
+3604 MQQQRTV

-3733 GGFDVKAYVSRD
+3733 GGFDVKAYVSGGG
-3745 REAHIQLV
+3745 EAHIQLV
-3753 RGRAYTANTATVR
+3753 RGRAYMANTATVR
-3766 GIESALHKAPET
+3766 GVESALHKAPET

-3797 KKIVGQKNPYA
+3797 KEIVGKKNPYA
-3808 EKLATM
+3808 EKLAAM

-3852 SGAQERALSDVK
+3852 SGAQERALSDIK
-3864 QEVASAFPNAKNVR
+3864 QEVASAFPNAKNVH

-3935 KAIVEFSQLGRKG
+3935 KAIIELSQLGRKG

-3965 KEKAALHKAY
+3965 KEKSALHKAY
-3975 DKEAKGRD
+3975 DKEAEAQGRD
-3983 VYEVMAD
+3983 TYEVMAD

-4015 DAAAHL
+4015 DAAARL

-4073 KLGKRIGVKSDKI
+4073 KLGKRMGVKSDKI

-4176 LIQSGTKENVAEAY
+4176 LVQSNTKENVAEAY

-4236 IHDEEDDGRRLVTY
+4236 IHDEEEDGRHLVTY
-4250 REFANYEH
+4250 REYANYEH

-4310 FFHNYMVEVRDEDG
+4310 FFHNYMVEIRDGDG
-4324 NYVTTVTSGRT
+4324 NYVTTLTSGRT

-4380 GDKDFHALMNRV
+4380 GDKDFYALMNRV
-4392 AKDNDMSLEEAK
+4392 AKDNDMSFEEAK

-4750 PKLAAQEA
+4750 PKLAAQAA
-4758 IMEATGGTPV
+4758 IMEAAGGTPM

-4788 LSSRVGLFDV
+4788 LSSRVGMYDV
-4798 VPTELKNFLPPLATK
+4798 VPTKLKNLLPPLATK
-4813 IPQFMQDIFS
+4813 IPQFVQDIFS

-4889 ERRSELNAEKQKAV
+4889 VRRSELNAEKQKAV

-4924 DSTVKKERERKKEDS
+4924 DSTVEKERERKKEDS

>member
-36 AWKYISAGDISGLVD
+36 AWKYISAGDISGLAD

-99 AQEGEAELP
+99 AQKGEAELP

-184 RFALTGPIEAMM
+184 RFALTGPVEAMM

-220 NVFGENVGL
+220 DVFGENVGL

-310 QWDAAKFGVAGAVP
+310 QWDAAKLGLAGAVP

-359 ITSQAAQQSVIQS
+359 ITSQTAQQSVIQS

-387 MQDTSYEAPSDTS
+387 MQDTPYEAPSDTS
-400 DTSSGSSY
+400 DTSSGASY
-408 DASALEGDPQYT
+408 DASALEGDPNYT

-432 LTDQKMRLLDAAY
+432 LTDQKMRLLDSAY
-445 YNKYGQHLFVTS
+445 YNKYGQHLYITS
-457 MKRNGD
+457 MKRNGNPD
-463 GSSWHDSGQAFDTA
+463 ESWHNSGQAFDTA

-534 ESDSDMDDS
+534 ESDSDMDDN
-543 DMDDSTGGVDLSNLP
+543 DTDDSTGGVDLSNLP

-597 NYGGVKGTDG
+597 NYGGVKGNDG
-607 NYLHFDNDQQFID
+607 EYLHFDNDQQFID
-620 YMSKYYPKYREDGI
+620 YMSRYYPKYREDGI
-634 YDAKTADQFAEAL
+634 YDAQTADQFAEAL

-676 AMFGGKARR
+676 AMSVGKTRQSR
-685 AGRKGGDSTSSTPD
+685 GSKKNSGDSGTPD
-699 LSGSFEISADDP
+699 ISGSFDISADDP

-754 QAILDNY
+754 QAILDSY

-770 ENQPQTVQAAQ
+770 DNQPQTVQATQ

-800 QTPNID
+800 QTPNLQTITTPKVEATTIQNVLSSFVQDKKNVARTEQEANLFDDMLDADDHFID
-806 KAKTQ
+806 TPKNRQTLLK
-811 QNAPQ
+811 NY
-816 PTQGAQ
+816 GAQ
-822 MPAVPQEA
+822 LQDYVDDAMTPSLTDRVNQAIEQAVQN
-830 PRQTAKNIAT
+830 KD
-840 ARLNNMLSEIP
+840 LN
-851 SDSFKKLDHVQKLA
+851 
-865 YLMTARSYANIIGSA
+865 R
-880 QANNHIDSIISK
+880 
-892 VRRAAGFNGDGVTDG
+892 
-907 MNDAQKNA
+907 MNTL
-915 FYQSYTQQAY
+915 TQ
-925 DAALDLRRNATDDTP
+925 
-940 TNLQK
+940 
-945 LDNTIQFLQ
+945 
-954 QEVKKN
+954 
-960 STPAKAAKTST
+960 
-971 PAPRAAQAP
+971 
-980 KRAAIL
+980 
-986 ASIPD
+986 
-991 SAIAAAKQ
+991 AKQ
-999 ADDGFS
+999 ANDTAALEKLVGPQTKQHVDIAAMLTPANTDMKNHVS
-1005 APLNIFSADEQK
+1005 STVQANAPVYQTATMEHQAPQTEVASTVQGNVPVNQVAATEDEQK
-1017 ALRNAGLVYDDANYN
+1017 AFRKAGLVYRDSNYN
-1032 GTERVKVDPL
+1032 GTERVKTAPL
-1042 YEEGDRRMK
+1042 YEEGDRRMNGGK
-1051 SGKAKVKA
+1051 SETKVKA
-1059 ETKKAG
+1059 QTAG
-1065 KVDKYKKDAEKIYL
+1065 KADKYKKDAEKIYL
-1079 RFKSGKFSADD
+1079 RFKSGKFSTED
-1090 SVNQLENLKKKATS
+1090 SIKQLNNLKKKATS
-1104 DKALSDEEKAE
+1104 DKALSDEDRAD
-1115 VVAEADNQIHRIKP
+1115 VIAEADKHINRIKP
-1129 QKETKEHETQKYS
+1129 QKETKEHETQKHN
-1142 SKTAETAQGGKA
+1142 SKTAKTTQSGEA

-1165 KGRADAEES
+1165 KGRTDAEES
-1174 EVKAEEGKV
+1174 EVKASSHFDTSDFKHTKTGEMIPAAKISSKVDADTYKAINSIAKKHGGYYNRYAKRFLFNKGGADGRDAFVEEAERSVFNGADSGTKENTPPV
-1183 SHAQKVR
+1183 SAGVKRYKNAIDKIKKQYDDGEIDIDEYDNRFFALGDKWLRDAHLTDEDKKEVAAYSDKIDA
-1190 EEGGRKAV
+1190 AV
-1198 EQLHELYPH
+1198 E
-1207 ADDGGHTVQ
+1207 
-1216 ESGKKN
+1216 
-1222 LSYTDG
+1222 
-1228 SFSDKSKDDNAMR
+1228 
-1241 GTVKNGIMT
+1241 
-1250 IWRKGI
+1250 
-1256 KKKDASIIT
+1256 
-1265 ISVDEVNQA
+1265 
-1274 LKKGSASSEYT
+1274 
-1285 LTQLAKQKD
+1285 
-1294 YAAMEAWIEGTKK
+1294 
-1307 PELRQKR
+1307 
-1314 RDSWENN
+1314 
-1321 TLTGKLSLAEARAID
+1321 AE
-1336 SAVRVIKNLY
+1336 
-1346 ETATGELPMSPLEKH
+1346 
-1361 QEEKKTTPET
+1361 ET
-1371 RTQEQKE
+1371 RREKT
-1378 GTKNLDTDKV
+1378 
-1388 PAMGEPIHGIK
+1388 
-1399 GTETKVV
+1399 
-1406 TDSGKEIRV
+1406 
-1415 RYLVVPASRVITSHD
+1415 RYD
-1430 AETMTPNKA
+1430 F
-1439 YPQEL
+1439 
-1444 QPRDRQRVSMQEQV
+1444 
-1458 TTMANELRPADL
+1458 
-1470 GAGRNLNQGAP
+1470 
-1481 IIRKDGVVLNGNG
+1481 
-1494 RAMAIKKATAAGSD
+1494 IKKAAKSYAAA
-1508 KATAYRKYIFEHSK
+1508 KPQEK
-1522 EFGLSKVNLAHVR
+1522 
-1535 KYMLVREVVDDIDA
+1535 DD
-1549 DTTQDIIG
+1549 
-1557 STTGGS
+1557 
-1563 RMGASEQA
+1563 
-1571 KADAKKIK
+1571 
-1579 PRDLERYVDNEQGD
+1579 
-1593 LTTAANHDF
+1593 
-1602 VADILYRIVGKNE
+1602 
-1615 RNAYTDEH
+1615 
-1623 GNVNA
+1623 
-1628 DGIQRVKRAL
+1628 
-1638 FSLAYNDDGLID
+1638 
-1650 KMAESTD
+1650 
-1657 DNIRNVSRGLM
+1657 
-1668 SAAPAF
+1668 
-1674 ARVNLAVKDGQA
+1674 
-1686 YEYDAGKTISDAV
+1686 
-1699 KHLDALRREGKPVK
+1699 
-1713 DYLNEQSMFSEY
+1713 
-1725 QDTDEVR
+1725 
-1732 EVLRFFD
+1732 
-1739 ENKRSGKR
+1739 
-1747 IGIFLNDMA
+1747 
-1756 RSILEQG
+1756 
-1763 SPNQTSLMDGGRAT
+1763 
-1777 LGEIIKSAERVAR
+1777 
-1790 DGTTAANLF
+1790 
-1799 DNVQEESAPA
+1799 
-1809 EEIRTQEESDTTS
+1809 
-1822 DIQNANA
+1822 
-1829 ASTEDRSVETNPHV
+1829 
-1843 LSYKRKAQ
+1843 
-1851 EIVSSFEKRK
+1851 
-1861 VNLTDA
+1861 
-1867 RQEIK
+1867 
-1872 DLMAKANEER
+1872 
-1882 WGQKMSNDECM
+1882 
-1893 AAQGFLS
+1893 
-1900 DALSKL
+1900 
-1906 NAKQA
+1906 
-1911 KKRKARKSIAKAKAE
+1911 
-1926 EKSNESIFGSVEDAD
+1926 SIFGSVEDAD
-1941 KEMLDALGLSEE
+1941 KEMLDALGISED
-1953 DLADD
+1953 DLTDD
-1958 VLTAPSGIKNTA
+1958 VLTAPDGIENTA
-1970 EERER
+1970 EEREK
-1975 LEKELSAELNK
+1975 LEKELAAELNK
-1986 MSAMPMFNPKI
+1986 LSANPVFNPKI

-2053 KKVMAISK
+2053 KKVMAVSK
-2061 AVGARYENGI
+2061 AVGARYEGGI
-2071 TSLDGMQ
+2071 TTLDDMQ

-2103 KKFFDEREAQ
+2103 KKFFDEKEAQ

-2128 AGREGQQSATAE
+2128 AGREGQQSATSE
-2140 GAEAGRTESR
+2140 GAGEGGAESR

-2176 ERTEPSGVRAGT
+2176 EGTESSGVRAGT

-2316 VQAVWKGVSRLG
+2316 VQTVWKGVSRLG

-2361 EIDDLTSRF
+2361 EIDGLTSRF

-2537 KSSSG
+2537 KASSG

-2565 TKAMNKL
+2565 AKAMNKL
-2572 PKDIYMPINRTGK
+2572 PKDIYKPINRTGK
-2585 GPFDTIKANF
+2585 GPFDTIKANL

-2621 TAVEV
+2621 TAVEI

-2647 LMLAEMDPNAKES
+2647 LMLAEMDSNAKES

-2666 KQLNTAYDTFVKQNG
+2666 KQLNTAYDAFVKQNG

-2813 AQDPSYQRNVDELKK
+2813 AQDPSYQKNVDELKK

-2846 WIPASDVQAFADH
+2846 WIPDSDVQAFANH
-2859 ITGRAGTLS
+2859 ITGRSGALS

-2881 GYGSN
+2881 GYGSS

-2910 VYSGKGKERQ
+2910 VYSGKGKERR

-2981 EKIKL
+2981 EKIQL

-3059 VLQNDYKSRPGY
+3059 ALQNDYKSRPGY

-3091 ETITIPFGK
+3091 ETITIPFSK
-3100 LSAADRKKVLE
+3100 LSTADRKKVIE

-3356 PGLKNGKPTIVKIA
+3356 PDLKNGKPTIVKIA

-3424 ADSVAE
+3424 ADAVVE
-3430 KYEDTSDVKGAQLIF
+3430 KYEDTSDVKGAQLVF

-3715 GKVLAKLSSKT
+3715 GKVLARLSSKT

-3733 GGFDVKAYVSRD
+3733 GGFDVKAYVSGD
-3745 REAHIQLV
+3745 GEAHIQLV
-3753 RGRAYTANTATVR
+3753 RGRAYMANTATVR

-3797 KKIVGQKNPYA
+3797 KEIVGQKNPYA
-3808 EKLATM
+3808 EKLAAM

-3852 SGAQERALSDVK
+3852 SGAQERALSDIK

-3886 SMPNGAEVSV
+3886 SMPNGAEILV
-3896 SIVPSIEVTESEE
+3896 SIVPSIEATESEE
-3909 RNARAAHGLAP
+3909 RNARAAHGLVP
-3920 EVHVKINGKERTVGS
+3920 EVHVKINGKEHTVGS
-3935 KAIVEFSQLGRKG
+3935 KAIIELSQLGRKG

-3975 DKEAKGRD
+3975 DKEAEAQGRD
-3983 VYEVMAD
+3983 TYEVMAD

-4004 TLYGKLWQKVK
+4004 TLYGKLWQKIK
-4015 DAAAHL
+4015 DAAARL
-4021 ARVVRGADN
+4021 AHVVRGTDN

-4059 EQKGAQSFI
+4059 EQKGARSFI

-4073 KLGKRIGVKSDKI
+4073 KLGKRMGVKSDKI

-4128 DVLTERRSYYQRK
+4128 DVLTERRSYYQCK
-4141 LGKAMQ
+4141 LGKAMK

-4176 LIQSGTKENVAEAY
+4176 LIQSGTKENIAEAY

-4211 KTYSKRLSDSK
+4211 KTYSKRLSNSK

-4324 NYVTTVTSGRT
+4324 NYVTTITSGRT

-4380 GDKDFHALMNRV
+4380 GDKDFYALMNRV

-4404 DLLQNVHQK
+4404 NLLQNVHQK

-4431 ETDMNYVLNHYF
+4431 ETDMNYVLSHYF

-4608 RMSAKSLLGKIN
+4608 RMSAKNLLGKIN
-4620 KAGMSF
+4620 KAGMSL

-4665 KSNFN
+4665 KSNFD

-4679 FRRGSFLSQLAL
+4679 FRRGSFFSQLAL

-4730 CGLPALDWLDEVL
+4730 CGLPALDWLDPLLALVT
-4743 GWVFGKS
+4743 GIKS
-4750 PKLAAQEA
+4750 PKLAAQAA
-4758 IMEATGGTPV
+4758 IMEAAGGTPM

-4788 LSSRVGLFDV
+4788 LSSRVGMSDV
-4798 VPTELKNFLPPLATK
+4798 VPTELKNLLPPLATK

-4823 EAKINAVRDFS
+4823 EAKINAIRDFS

-4889 ERRSELNAEKQKAV
+4889 ERRSELTKKKQEAV

-4916 KLKDLGIK
+4916 KLKDLGVK

>member
-23 YTPPADEDSNDDN
+23 YTPPDDSSDDDNGDN

-108 AMSTPELSLA
+108 AMSAPELSLA

-153 RAAMALSKVP
+153 RAAMTLSKVP

-310 QWDAAKFGVAGAVP
+310 QWDAAKLGVAGAVP

-400 DTSSGSSY
+400 SGSSY

-432 LTDQKMRLLDAAY
+432 LTDQKMRLLDSAY

-463 GSSWHDSGQAFDTA
+463 GGSWHDSGQAFDTA

-534 ESDSDMDDS
+534 ESDSDMDDN
-543 DMDDSTGGVDLSNLP
+543 DADDSTGGVDLSSLP

-620 YMSKYYPKYREDGI
+620 YMSNYYPKYREDGI

-676 AMFGGKARR
+676 AMSSGKARR
-685 AGRKGGDSTSSTPD
+685 AGSKGGDSTSSTPD

-793 QPQHIEM
+793 QPQHIEVH
-800 QTPNID
+800 TPNLD
-806 KAKTQ
+806 SEQAKE
-811 QNAPQ
+811 
-816 PTQGAQ
+816 AQ
-822 MPAVPQEA
+822 MHAALAPKIFKPIDLAPFKGNPAGALGYLDELRQVADNFNYNKDYIRSINEQIHKIGKALGVPTDDSAAIYDALNNDQRDSYNYEFMRHRRDTLQA
-830 PRQTAKNIAT
+830 IHDYPIHPQQKQQVGEYIHMLDEEI
-840 ARLNNMLSEIP
+840 ARLQG
-851 SDSFKKLDHVQKLA
+851 K
-865 YLMTARSYANIIGSA
+865 
-880 QANNHIDSIISK
+880 
-892 VRRAAGFNGDGVTDG
+892 
-907 MNDAQKNA
+907 
-915 FYQSYTQQAY
+915 
-925 DAALDLRRNATDDTP
+925 
-940 TNLQK
+940 
-945 LDNTIQFLQ
+945 
-954 QEVKKN
+954 
-960 STPAKAAKTST
+960 
-971 PAPRAAQAP
+971 AAQAP
-980 KRAAIL
+980 AVQQTVAQAAPQSTPQAPAQKVHIATATPKQGNAL

-1079 RFKSGKFSADD
+1079 RFKSGKFSAGD
-1090 SVNQLENLKKKATS
+1090 SINQLENLKNKAMS
-1104 DKALSDEEKAE
+1104 DKALSSEEKTE
-1115 VVAEADNQIHRIKP
+1115 VVAEADKTINRIKP

-1142 SKTAETAQGGKA
+1142 SKTSKTTQSSKA
-1154 EGYPHQDAEPE
+1154 EGHPHQDAEPE

-1174 EVKAEEGKV
+1174 EVKASSHFDTRDFKHTKTGAMIPAAKISSKVDTDTYKAINVIAKKHGGYYNRYAKRFLFNKGGADGRDAFVEEAERSVFNSADSGTKESKAPV
-1183 SHAQKVR
+1183 SAGVKRYKNALDKIKKQ
-1190 EEGGRKAV
+1190 
-1198 EQLHELYPH
+1198 Y
-1207 ADDGGHTVQ
+1207 DDGEIDIDEYDDRSFALGTKWPRDAHLTDEEKREVA
-1216 ESGKKN
+1216 
-1222 LSYTDG
+1222 SYTD
-1228 SFSDKSKDDNAMR
+1228 K
-1241 GTVKNGIMT
+1241 
-1250 IWRKGI
+1250 
-1256 KKKDASIIT
+1256 
-1265 ISVDEVNQA
+1265 
-1274 LKKGSASSEYT
+1274 
-1285 LTQLAKQKD
+1285 
-1294 YAAMEAWIEGTKK
+1294 
-1307 PELRQKR
+1307 
-1314 RDSWENN
+1314 
-1321 TLTGKLSLAEARAID
+1321 ID
-1336 SAVRVIKNLY
+1336 SAVEAEETRREKARYDFIKKAAKSD
-1346 ETATGELPMSPLEKH
+1346 TATKPRETKVTGSGNQILNDDTVDAVLKAQGDGVPSNLADYVRGVTREDVASIPDKRKKFIDEAIDTGAFRAIETDRGGYMLIGTKGGMFSSVTELTPAETVYYAMHGGLDFNKRSTKEAIMDDLATWYGSEKSREIKSSKANH
-1361 QEEKKTTPET
+1361 NNEK
-1371 RTQEQKE
+1371 
-1378 GTKNLDTDKV
+1378 GKNLDS
-1388 PAMGEPIHGIK
+1388 
-1399 GTETKVV
+1399 TE
-1406 TDSGKEIRV
+1406 E
-1415 RYLVVPASRVITSHD
+1415 
-1430 AETMTPNKA
+1430 
-1439 YPQEL
+1439 
-1444 QPRDRQRVSMQEQV
+1444 
-1458 TTMANELRPADL
+1458 
-1470 GAGRNLNQGAP
+1470 
-1481 IIRKDGVVLNGNG
+1481 
-1494 RAMAIKKATAAGSD
+1494 
-1508 KATAYRKYIFEHSK
+1508 
-1522 EFGLSKVNLAHVR
+1522 
-1535 KYMLVREVVDDIDA
+1535 
-1549 DTTQDIIG
+1549 
-1557 STTGGS
+1557 
-1563 RMGASEQA
+1563 
-1571 KADAKKIK
+1571 
-1579 PRDLERYVDNEQGD
+1579 
-1593 LTTAANHDF
+1593 
-1602 VADILYRIVGKNE
+1602 
-1615 RNAYTDEH
+1615 
-1623 GNVNA
+1623 
-1628 DGIQRVKRAL
+1628 
-1638 FSLAYNDDGLID
+1638 
-1650 KMAESTD
+1650 
-1657 DNIRNVSRGLM
+1657 
-1668 SAAPAF
+1668 
-1674 ARVNLAVKDGQA
+1674 
-1686 YEYDAGKTISDAV
+1686 
-1699 KHLDALRREGKPVK
+1699 
-1713 DYLNEQSMFSEY
+1713 
-1725 QDTDEVR
+1725 
-1732 EVLRFFD
+1732 
-1739 ENKRSGKR
+1739 
-1747 IGIFLNDMA
+1747 
-1756 RSILEQG
+1756 
-1763 SPNQTSLMDGGRAT
+1763 
-1777 LGEIIKSAERVAR
+1777 
-1790 DGTTAANLF
+1790 
-1799 DNVQEESAPA
+1799 
-1809 EEIRTQEESDTTS
+1809 QEESDATS

-1829 ASTEDRSVETNPHV
+1829 ASTDERSVETIPHEQKKGTKN
-1843 LSYKRKAQ
+1843 LSPTISSDDKAYHQSLTKLNELSDQIDKAQ
-1851 EIVSSFEKRK
+1851 NEDELPVKEQIDAAHKIYTNSDYVI
-1861 VNLTDA
+1861 DA
-1867 RQEIK
+1867 REDETLRRYADEIK
-1872 DLMAKANEER
+1872 SELEKKKSSLEKKE
-1882 WGQKMSNDECM
+1882 
-1893 AAQGFLS
+1893 AAS
-1900 DALSKL
+1900 
-1906 NAKQA
+1906 
-1911 KKRKARKSIAKAKAE
+1911 
-1926 EKSNESIFGSVEDAD
+1926 EKNSIFGSVEDAD
-1941 KEMLDALGLSEE
+1941 REMLDALGLSED
-1953 DLADD
+1953 DLTDD
-1958 VLTAPSGIKNTA
+1958 VLTAPDGIENTA
-1970 EERER
+1970 EEREK
-1975 LEKELSAELNK
+1975 LEKELAAELNK
-1986 MSAMPMFNPKI
+1986 LSANPVFNPKI

-2061 AVGARYENGI
+2061 AVGARYEGGI
-2071 TSLDGMQ
+2071 TTLDDMQ

-2103 KKFFDEREAQ
+2103 KKFFDEKEAQ

-2128 AGREGQQSATAE
+2128 AGREGQQSATSE
-2140 GAEAGRTESR
+2140 GAGEGGAESR

-2176 ERTEPSGVRAGT
+2176 EGTESSGVRAGT

-2537 KSSSG
+2537 KASSG

-2565 TKAMNKL
+2565 AKAMNKL
-2572 PKDIYMPINRTGK
+2572 PKDIYKPINRTGK
-2585 GPFDTIKANF
+2585 GPFDTIKANL

-2621 TAVEV
+2621 TAVEI

-2647 LMLAEMDPNAKES
+2647 LMLAEMDSNAKES

-2666 KQLNTAYDTFVKQNG
+2666 KQLNTAYDAFVKQNG

-2813 AQDPSYQRNVDELKK
+2813 AQDPSYQKNVDELKK

-2859 ITGRAGTLS
+2859 ITGRSGALS

-2881 GYGSN
+2881 GYGSS

-2910 VYSGKGKERQ
+2910 VYSGKGKERR

-2981 EKIKL
+2981 EKIQL

-3059 VLQNDYKSRPGY
+3059 ALQNDYKSRPGY

-3091 ETITIPFGK
+3091 ETITIPFSK
-3100 LSAADRKKVLE
+3100 LSTADRKKVIE

-3356 PGLKNGKPTIVKIA
+3356 PDLKNGKPTIVKIA

-3424 ADSVAE
+3424 ADAVVE
-3430 KYEDTSDVKGAQLIF
+3430 KYEDTSDVKGAQLVF

-3610 EDADLVTLTY
+3610 EDADLVTLPY

-3715 GKVLAKLSSKT
+3715 GKVLARLSSKT

-3733 GGFDVKAYVSRD
+3733 GGFDVKAYVSGD
-3745 REAHIQLV
+3745 GEAHIQLV
-3753 RGRAYTANTATVR
+3753 RGRAYMANTATVR

-3797 KKIVGQKNPYA
+3797 KEIVGQKNPYA
-3808 EKLATM
+3808 EKLAAM

-3852 SGAQERALSDVK
+3852 SGAQERALSDIK

-3886 SMPNGAEVSV
+3886 SMPNGAEILV
-3896 SIVPSIEVTESEE
+3896 SIVPSIEATESEE
-3909 RNARAAHGLAP
+3909 RNARAAHGLVP
-3920 EVHVKINGKERTVGS
+3920 EVHVKINGKEHTVGS
-3935 KAIVEFSQLGRKG
+3935 KALIELSQLGRKG

-3975 DKEAKGRD
+3975 DKEAEAQGRD
-3983 VYEVMAD
+3983 TYEVMAD

-4004 TLYGKLWQKVK
+4004 TLYGKLWQKIK
-4015 DAAAHL
+4015 DAAARL
-4021 ARVVRGADN
+4021 AHVVRGTDN

-4059 EQKGAQSFI
+4059 EQKGARSFI

-4073 KLGKRIGVKSDKI
+4073 KLGKRMGVKSDKI

-4141 LGKAMQ
+4141 LGKAMK

-4176 LIQSGTKENVAEAY
+4176 LIQSGTKENIAEAY

-4211 KTYSKRLSDSK
+4211 KTYSKRLSNSK

-4324 NYVTTVTSGRT
+4324 NYVTTITSGRT

-4380 GDKDFHALMNRV
+4380 GDKDFYALMNRV

-4431 ETDMNYVLNHYF
+4431 ETDMNYVLSHYF

-4571 LSKGM
+4571 LSKVM

-4608 RMSAKSLLGKIN
+4608 RMSAKNLLGKIN
-4620 KAGMSF
+4620 KAGMSL

-4665 KSNFN
+4665 KSNFD

-4679 FRRGSFLSQLAL
+4679 FRRGSFFSQLAL

-4730 CGLPALDWLDEVL
+4730 CGLPALDWLDPLLALVT
-4743 GWVFGKS
+4743 GIKS
-4750 PKLAAQEA
+4750 PKLAAQAA
-4758 IMEATGGTPV
+4758 IMEAAGGTPM

-4788 LSSRVGLFDV
+4788 LSSRVGMSDV
-4798 VPTELKNFLPPLATK
+4798 VPTELKNLLPPLATK

-4823 EAKINAVRDFS
+4823 EAKINAIRDFS

-4889 ERRSELNAEKQKAV
+4889 ERRSELTKKKQEAV

-4916 KLKDLGIK
+4916 KLKDLGVK

>member
-23 YTPPADEDSNDDN
+23 YTPPDDSSDDDNGDN

-108 AMSTPELSLA
+108 AMSAPELSLA

-153 RAAMALSKVP
+153 RAAMTLSKVP

-310 QWDAAKFGVAGAVP
+310 QWDAAKLGVAGAVP

-400 DTSSGSSY
+400 SGSSY

-445 YNKYGQHLFVTS
+445 YNKYGQHLYITS
-457 MKRNGD
+457 MKRNGNPD
-463 GSSWHDSGQAFDTA
+463 ESWHNSGQAFDTA

-519 FSDHGEPIPDGIRVG
+519 FSDHGEPISDGIRVG

-543 DMDDSTGGVDLSNLP
+543 DTDDSTGGVDLSNLP

-597 NYGGVKGTDG
+597 NYGGVKGNDG

-634 YDAKTADQFAEAL
+634 YDAQTADQFAEAL

-685 AGRKGGDSTSSTPD
+685 ASRKGGDSTSSTPD

-781 TAQAPAQPKQAP
+781 AAQVPAQPKQAP

-800 QTPNID
+800 QTPNLQTITTTKVEATTIQNVLSSFVQDKKNVARTEQEANLFDDMLDADDHFID
-806 KAKTQ
+806 TPKNRQTLLK
-811 QNAPQ
+811 NY
-816 PTQGAQ
+816 GAQ
-822 MPAVPQEA
+822 LQDYVDDAMTPSLTDRVNQAIEQAVQN
-830 PRQTAKNIAT
+830 KD
-840 ARLNNMLSEIP
+840 LN
-851 SDSFKKLDHVQKLA
+851 
-865 YLMTARSYANIIGSA
+865 R
-880 QANNHIDSIISK
+880 
-892 VRRAAGFNGDGVTDG
+892 
-907 MNDAQKNA
+907 MNTL
-915 FYQSYTQQAY
+915 TQ
-925 DAALDLRRNATDDTP
+925 
-940 TNLQK
+940 
-945 LDNTIQFLQ
+945 
-954 QEVKKN
+954 
-960 STPAKAAKTST
+960 
-971 PAPRAAQAP
+971 
-980 KRAAIL
+980 
-986 ASIPD
+986 
-991 SAIAAAKQ
+991 AKQ
-999 ADDGFS
+999 ANDTAALEKLVGPQTKQHVDIAAMLTPANTDMKNHVS
-1005 APLNIFSADEQK
+1005 STVQANAPVHRTATMEHQAPQTEVASTVQGNVPVNQVAATEDEQK
-1017 ALRNAGLVYDDANYN
+1017 AFRKAGLVYRDSNYN
-1032 GTERVKVDPL
+1032 GTERVKTAPL
-1042 YEEGDRRMK
+1042 YEEGDRRMNGGK
-1051 SGKAKVKA
+1051 SETKVKA
-1059 ETKKAG
+1059 QTAG
-1065 KVDKYKKDAEKIYL
+1065 KADKYKKDAEKIYL
-1079 RFKSGKFSADD
+1079 RFKSGKFSTED
-1090 SVNQLENLKKKATS
+1090 SIKQLNNLKKKATS
-1104 DKALSDEEKAE
+1104 DKALSDEDRADVITE
-1115 VVAEADNQIHRIKP
+1115 VDKHSNRIKP

-1142 SKTAETAQGGKA
+1142 SKTAETAQSGKA
-1154 EGYPHQDAEPE
+1154 EGYPHQDAKPE
-1165 KGRADAEES
+1165 KGRTDAEES
-1174 EVKAEEGKV
+1174 EVKASSHFDTSDFKHTKTGEMIPAAKISSKVDADTYKAINSIAKKHGGYYNRYAKRFLFNKGGADGRDAFVEEAERSVFNGADSGTKESKAPVSAGVKRYKNAIDKIKKQYDDGEIDIDEYDNRFFALGDKWLRDAHLTDKDKKEVAAYSDKIDAAVEAEETRREKTRYDFIKKAAKSNSATKPRETKV
-1183 SHAQKVR
+1183 TGSGNQILNGDTVDAVLKAQGYGVPSNLADYVRGVTREDVASIPDKRKKFIDEAIDTGAFRAIETDRGGYMLIGTKGGMFSSVTEITPAETVYYAMHGGLDFNKRSTKEAIMDDLATWYGSEKPREIKSQEEPAEEKAVKTDNPTNEEERVDSNGRIFLDDEETFANLEDAFGIKPKAKQTEIADEMSNDNELLREATVSEIEKLKAEIEKDSKELHKELSKLSANPMVNPKVYVLGAKIGIAYIRLGYKTFKPWAEKVLSSVGDEIRPWLRSIWNGIANMPKDAPFDAKKYTGAVLYCGNRIEKGMLSYDMIADDFKERYGEQAYNNTKGYLQAAYVAADTRLHPEKYKDAQKG
-1190 EEGGRKAV
+1190 ENN
-1198 EQLHELYPH
+1198 H
-1207 ADDGGHTVQ
+1207 ADDSTSGLAERAGRGSDSDAVGPDDASGESGRRSGRGVQ
-1216 ESGKKN
+1216 E
-1222 LSYTDG
+1222 
-1228 SFSDKSKDDNAMR
+1228 A
-1241 GTVKNGIMT
+1241 
-1250 IWRKGI
+1250 
-1256 KKKDASIIT
+1256 
-1265 ISVDEVNQA
+1265 
-1274 LKKGSASSEYT
+1274 
-1285 LTQLAKQKD
+1285 
-1294 YAAMEAWIEGTKK
+1294 EG
-1307 PELRQKR
+1307 
-1314 RDSWENN
+1314 
-1321 TLTGKLSLAEARAID
+1321 
-1336 SAVRVIKNLY
+1336 AVR
-1346 ETATGELPMSPLEKH
+1346 
-1361 QEEKKTTPET
+1361 PE
-1371 RTQEQKE
+1371 
-1378 GTKNLDTDKV
+1378 GGV
-1388 PAMGEPIHGIK
+1388 
-1399 GTETKVV
+1399 
-1406 TDSGKEIRV
+1406 RV
-1415 RYLVVPASRVITSHD
+1415 R
-1430 AETMTPNKA
+1430 
-1439 YPQEL
+1439 
-1444 QPRDRQRVSMQEQV
+1444 DRS
-1458 TTMANELRPADL
+1458 
-1470 GAGRNLNQGAP
+1470 
-1481 IIRKDGVVLNGNG
+1481 
-1494 RAMAIKKATAAGSD
+1494 TAAGGETGDRGVQVEESGD
-1508 KATAYRKYIFEHSK
+1508 RAGSAGS
-1522 EFGLSKVNLAHVR
+1522 AHVSR
-1535 KYMLVREVVDDIDA
+1535 SVSDSYEGSVGHDA
-1549 DTTQDIIG
+1549 DRTAASIRLTENRRDNA
-1557 STTGGS
+1557 SPA
-1563 RMGASEQA
+1563 GARA
-1571 KADAKKIK
+1571 RAVK
-1579 PRDLERYVDNEQGD
+1579 PNKSGKRGD
-1593 LTTAANHDF
+1593 LGS
-1602 VADILYRIVGKNE
+1602 IKNDLPMLQPE
-1615 RNAYTDEH
+1615 QQEDVEFIETRV
-1623 GNVNA
+1623 NVNNKP
-1628 DGIQRVKRAL
+1628 GTMLTNGTGTGKTYSGLGFIKR
-1638 FSLAYNDDGLID
+1638 
-1650 KMAESTD
+1650 M
-1657 DNIRNVSRGLM
+1657 
-1668 SAAPAF
+1668 
-1674 ARVNLAVKDGQA
+1674 
-1686 YEYDAGKTISDAV
+1686 YDAGKKNILIVSPSESINDQWIEAANKHFDLSIEKLSSTKDSGKDGGICITTYANLQANRELVNRNWDAV
-1699 KHLDALRREGKPVK
+1699 VSDESHTLMQNEKGEETGYLSMLRALTMNPRGAYKRFKLQHRTKEIRSLENQIEEREKKVKAILRPYGNKKKISSADKAKVDALQKEIESLDKEMEGIYLKMSPGTDKLMQDLKAAYPEEKRPKVLFLSATPFSHDKDVDYAEGYLFHYDEDTGRYGGYNVGTPSDQFMVKHFGYRMRTGKLTRPDAEVDSRAMEVQFHDDLVNSGAMHGRQIAVDK
-1713 DYLNEQSMFSEY
+1713 DYDRGFILVDGGIGHKIDEGFKFLSDNHAAYGELYRVLAKQFNKSQQKYLIESIKAREVIPLIQEYVKKGKKVVLFHQSMVEHKNIHPFQLKPSADLAENSEVWAQWKAFKSARPDLVDLSLGNIPAPMETLRKELSGHAVFINGNVPKKDRAKNIERFNDDDSGVNIIVCQQDAANAGISLHDTTGKHPRVLINIAMPERPSYAMQIEGRIYRVGNASNAVFRYLSTGTDIEKNMFASTIGGRAASVENLAVGNAARGLRESFRDLYQETMDGSWKRRLPGAEGEGTGGKELDYAATSALSDYDRAKSFYFAQQKRTARTKAQEGNDYFSTPEPIGY
-1725 QDTDEVR
+1725 KMVEWLGLKPGEKALEPSAGHGAISRWFPENVERTIVEPSAQLAPIAQMNTPDAKVVHTRFEDFNIVNKFDGIAMNPPFGTGGKTAVEHLQKAFHH
-1732 EVLRFFD
+1732 LR
-1739 ENKRSGKR
+1739 
-1747 IGIFLNDMA
+1747 
-1756 RSILEQG
+1756 
-1763 SPNQTSLMDGGRAT
+1763 DGGRVIAI
-1777 LGEIIKSAERVAR
+1777 LPEGPAADKRLDKLLDEIVDEAVRVADIHLPAVTFTRASTKVMTHIVVLDRYTKKAERDAALANLGSYADIDLR
-1790 DGTTAANLF
+1790 HIDGTKELF
-1799 DNVQEESAPA
+1799 DRLEGISLPD
-1809 EEIRTQEESDTTS
+1809 RTD
-1822 DIQNANA
+1822 
-1829 ASTEDRSVETNPHV
+1829 V
-1843 LSYKRKAQ
+1843 K
-1851 EIVSSFEKRK
+1851 
-1861 VNLTDA
+1861 
-1867 RQEIK
+1867 
-1872 DLMAKANEER
+1872 
-1882 WGQKMSNDECM
+1882 
-1893 AAQGFLS
+1893 
-1900 DALSKL
+1900 
-1906 NAKQA
+1906 KQA
-1911 KKRKARKSIAKAKAE
+1911 
-1926 EKSNESIFGSVEDAD
+1926 
-1941 KEMLDALGLSEE
+1941 
-1953 DLADD
+1953 
-1958 VLTAPSGIKNTA
+1958 
-1970 EERER
+1970 ER
-1975 LEKELSAELNK
+1975 A
-1986 MSAMPMFNPKI
+1986 
-1997 YTLGLKLAMTYVKDG
+1997 
-2012 INTVK
+2012 
-2017 KLVAKLNATFGDKI
+2017 
-2031 GPWAPALA
+2031 
-2039 ETVRTWPKGVPFDE
+2039 
-2053 KKVMAISK
+2053 
-2061 AVGARYENGI
+2061 
-2071 TSLDGMQ
+2071 
-2078 ADMKKL
+2078 
-2084 LKGQHKS
+2084 
-2091 FAPMIEASYNGI
+2091 
-2103 KKFFDEREAQ
+2103 
-2113 SHGDESRQEKSESTD
+2113 
-2128 AGREGQQSATAE
+2128 
-2140 GAEAGRTESR
+2140 
-2150 NVSGAEGGESKISRG
+2150 
-2165 RDSGSA
+2165 
-2171 ERENP
+2171 
-2176 ERTEPSGVRAGT
+2176 
-2188 ELEETAGNG
+2188 
-2197 TRKRGTEKPV
+2197 
-2207 LTEAQ
+2207 
-2212 KNPSPEE
+2212 
-2219 TPGHDYEI
+2219 
-2227 KPSKTKKTPAVRFKQ
+2227 
-2242 NIAAIKLLKQ
+2242 
-2252 LEAENRM
+2252 
-2259 PTPKEQAIL
+2259 
-2268 GNYNGWGGLKD
+2268 KD
-2279 AFLDTKE
+2279 AESQFTTDT
-2286 NKELRAVLTPEEYEA
+2286 Y
-2301 AKSTINDAFYTPADI
+2301 
-2316 VQAVWKGVSRLG
+2316 
-2328 FNGGRVLDP
+2328 
-2337 SMGTG
+2337 
-2342 NFFGCMPR
+2342 
-2350 DMMKKSSLRGI
+2350 
-2361 EIDDLTSRF
+2361 
-2370 ARMLYPS
+2370 
-2377 ALVEHTGFEKAS
+2377 EHTKT
-2389 LADNF
+2389 
-2394 YDLVISNIPFDANH
+2394 H
-2408 SIAGYKIHNYFFA
+2408 
-2421 HGMDKVRPGG
+2421 
-2431 LMVYI
+2431 
-2436 TSQGSLTNSQ
+2436 
-2446 DGARMREY
+2446 
-2454 IGKKADMVAAYKLPS
+2454 
-2469 GAFGESGTN
+2469 
-2478 VGTDIVIFRK
+2478 
-2488 RGENEM
+2488 EM
-2494 KPSYAQDFQHL
+2494 
-2505 TKMFTQTNWRGDTY
+2505 M
-2519 GGVTVNKYFKDH
+2519 
-2531 PENIIG
+2531 
-2537 KSSSG
+2537 
-2542 RDQYGNDVMQ
+2542 
-2552 VKPNEGANIAKDL
+2552 
-2565 TKAMNKL
+2565 
-2572 PKDIYMPINRTGK
+2572 
-2585 GPFDTIKANF
+2585 F
-2595 KARADEKTRDFEYYE
+2595 KARPRMYLGDSYR
-2610 KDGKVYQNQDG
+2610 
-2621 TAVEV
+2621 EV
-2626 GAGNKLKRLKGYLK
+2626 SKL
-2640 VKNALNS
+2640 
-2647 LMLAEMDPNAKES
+2647 AKEHGGYYS
-2660 TVDKLR
+2660 RYADNSFLFKNEEDR
-2666 KQLNTAYDTFVKQNG
+2666 DAFVKQ
-2681 YLNDPTVQRAYID
+2681 A
-2694 DPSAG
+2694 
-2699 MVMALEKVEYTGIG
+2699 
-2713 AKKKIKSVEKMG
+2713 
-2725 IFKERAIAPIQEV
+2725 
-2738 KSVKTPNDALIV
+2738 
-2750 SLRNKGG
+2750 
-2757 VDLPYMA
+2757 
-2764 QLMGSNPETVVAGL
+2764 
-2778 EGQIFKN
+2778 
-2785 PVTEAYETRDEYL
+2785 
-2798 SGNVREKLAQAENAA
+2798 
-2813 AQDPSYQRNVDELKK
+2813 DEL
-2828 VIPKDLIAD
+2828 
-2837 EICVTMGAP
+2837 
-2846 WIPASDVQAFADH
+2846 
-2859 ITGRAGTLS
+2859 
-2868 IKFIPSGAKWIVD
+2868 
-2881 GYGSN
+2881 
-2886 SKYKTQG
+2886 
-2893 ISLANLLS
+2893 
-2901 DILNNKAIE
+2901 
-2910 VYSGKGKERQ
+2910 
-2920 LDQAATDAA
+2920 
-2929 NVVAADMKEDFTSWL
+2929 
-2944 WSDKDRTKRL
+2944 
-2954 TRYYNDNY
+2954 
-2962 NNTVLR
+2962 
-2968 EYDGSHLVFDGMN
+2968 
-2981 EKIKL
+2981 
-2986 RPHQKN
+2986 
-2992 VVWRMLQGGNTL
+2992 
-3004 IAHCVGAGK
+3004 
-3013 TFEMQAAGM
+3013 
-3022 EMRRLGIANKPL
+3022 LG
-3034 YILPNNVVE
+3034 E
-3043 QFTKEFRQLY
+3043 
-3053 PDANLL
+3053 
-3059 VLQNDYKSRPGY
+3059 
-3071 IPAVPK
+3071 
-3077 STVEQTIKREDGRK
+3077 
-3091 ETITIPFGK
+3091 
-3100 LSAADRKKVLE
+3100 
-3111 ARAMRTRTLT
+3111 
-3121 QIRTGDWDGII
+3121 
-3132 MSHSQFERLPLSPE
+3132 
-3146 TAGSIIREQLD
+3146 
-3157 EVEQAIVEA
+3157 
-3166 KNGNVGKKDL
+3166 
-3176 STIENQKKK
+3176 
-3185 LEDKL
+3185 
-3190 KDILKTDLRDIGIPF
+3190 
-3205 EQLGVDQIFV
+3205 
-3215 DEADMFKNLHYT
+3215 
-3227 TSMDRVNGLPNSN
+3227 
-3240 ANRSMDMYA
+3240 
-3249 KTRWLTNANNGRGVV
+3249 
-3264 FATGTPVSN
+3264 
-3273 TMAEMYTMMRY
+3273 
-3284 LDFRGLKEKG
+3284 
-3294 LNLFDNWLRTFGEIG
+3294 
-3309 SGIERN
+3309 
-3315 PSGNGFRKV
+3315 
-3324 TKVLRFINMPE
+3324 
-3335 LTKMFRKFAD
+3335 
-3345 VKTQDDLDLDI
+3345 
-3356 PGLKNGKPTIVKIA
+3356 
-3370 PDPVLTDY
+3370 
-3378 IRNVVP
+3378 
-3384 KRIAAM
+3384 
-3390 AKRREDM
+3390 
-3397 HKGSDNMLKLTG
+3397 
-3409 DLRKMSITDSKIDAL
+3409 
-3424 ADSVAE
+3424 
-3430 KYEDTSDVKGAQLIF
+3430 
-3445 CDQGIP
+3445 
-3451 KAEKDNATDN
+3451 
-3461 LVEEDDKD
+3461 
-3469 AEADNAGV
+3469 
-3477 YKKIITALQERGIP
+3477 
-3491 ENQIVFIQSAKNKA
+3491 
-3505 QMDAI
+3505 
-3510 FEKVDKGDIRI
+3510 
-3521 LIGSTQKMGAGTNCQ
+3521 
-3536 HHLVALHDLDAPW
+3536 
-3549 RPRDLEQRHGRILRQ
+3549 
-3564 GNPNKEVEIF
+3564 
-3574 NYVLQDSFDAVMWEK
+3574 
-3589 LKNKAAIV
+3589 
-3597 AQAMSNN
+3597 
-3604 MQQRTV
+3604 
-3610 EDADLVTLTY
+3610 
-3620 ADAENAGTSDPLV
+3620 
-3633 KERITLD
+3633 
-3640 SEIKKYKHAQVAFN
+3640 
-3654 RKVSTAEATLETAP
+3654 
-3668 KEIGLL
+3668 
-3674 KSAIEKI
+3674 
-3681 KGDIA
+3681 
-3686 ARQDTSGDNFRMTIS
+3686 
-3701 GKEYVERKAAQEEL
+3701 
-3715 GKVLAKLSSKT
+3715 
-3726 SVKIGEI
+3726 
-3733 GGFDVKAYVSRD
+3733 
-3745 REAHIQLV
+3745 
-3753 RGRAYTANTATVR
+3753 
-3766 GIESALHKAPET
+3766 
-3778 MLKAREI
+3778 
-3785 ELSRNENNLKEA
+3785 
-3797 KKIVGQKNPYA
+3797 
-3808 EKLATM
+3808 
-3814 EKRFKEINRQIED
+3814 
-3827 NLLGNAKKEE
+3827 KEE
-3837 TEAPNEETSYSAEEE
+3837 RYSAEEQ
-3852 SGAQERALSDVK
+3852 QEEQARALDELK
-3864 QEVASAFPNAKNVR
+3864 QEVR
-3878 DNGHEVLF
+3878 DALPGARDIQDDGNRLSF
-3886 SMPNGAEVSV
+3886 TMPNGAKVEVQLS
-3896 SIVPSIEVTESEE
+3896 PSIEVSDTEAG
-3909 RNARAAHGLAP
+3909 RARAAHGIKPSAR
-3920 EVHVKINGKERTVGS
+3920 VKINGRERTIG
-3935 KAIVEFSQLGRKG
+3935 ATALVELSQLGRKG

-3975 DKEAKGRD
+3975 DKEAKAQGRD
-3983 VYEVMAD
+3983 TYEVMAD

-4015 DAAAHL
+4015 DVAARL

-4030 AGDVFRKVASGE
+4030 AGDVFRKMASGE
-4042 AWERPYNEVESD
+4042 AWERPLNEGGSD
-4054 TRYAA
+4054 NRYLVTNEEVRPDTEVPIVDVTNEKKINVNSNKAAADIAKSLQGVTFRIIASNGVGKIETLKEGKHFVHGSNNLGRFDKTRAKALSVSEKILDNCVYIEKHPDAKHGTNHRYIELFAAVKDGRNMVRFRVVAREGDAGSGEFKIGQARFYDIIKDGKLPMYDTNGRNSIMGSSPSTLTVAELLKGVKDRNGHLYVNKDGSLNYDARIFRNGEEQANIGTSIEDSETRYSA
-4059 EQKGAQSFI
+4059 EEEKKGAQSFLN
-4068 KAAAS
+4068 AAAS
-4073 KLGKRIGVKSDKI
+4073 KLGKRMGVKSDKI

-4269 GMRVD
+4269 EMRVD
-4274 EDMQVLEATK
+4274 EDMQVIEATK

-4324 NYVTTVTSGRT
+4324 NYVTTITSGRT

-4380 GDKDFHALMNRV
+4380 GDKDFYALMNRV

-4665 KSNFN
+4665 KSNFD

-4788 LSSRVGLFDV
+4788 LSNRVGLSDV
-4798 VPTELKNFLPPLATK
+4798 VPTELKGFLPPLATK

-4889 ERRSELNAEKQKAV
+4889 ERRSELTKKKQKAV

-4924 DSTVKKERERKKEDS
+4924 DSTVEKERERKKEDS

>member
-23 YTPPADEDSNDDN
+23 YTPPDDSSDDDNGDN

-108 AMSTPELSLA
+108 AMSAPELSLA

-153 RAAMALSKVP
+153 RAAMTLSKVP

-310 QWDAAKFGVAGAVP
+310 QWDAAKLGVAGAVP

-400 DTSSGSSY
+400 SGSSY

-432 LTDQKMRLLDAAY
+432 LTDQKMRLLDSAY

-463 GSSWHDSGQAFDTA
+463 GGSWHDSGQAFDTA

-534 ESDSDMDDS
+534 ESDSDMDDN
-543 DMDDSTGGVDLSNLP
+543 DADDSTGGVDLSSLP

-620 YMSKYYPKYREDGI
+620 YMSNYYPKYREDGI

-676 AMFGGKARR
+676 AMSSGKARR
-685 AGRKGGDSTSSTPD
+685 AGSKGGDSTSSTPD
-699 LSGSFEISADDP
+699 LFGSFEISADDP

-793 QPQHIEM
+793 QPQHIEVH
-800 QTPNID
+800 TPNLD
-806 KAKTQ
+806 SEQAKE
-811 QNAPQ
+811 
-816 PTQGAQ
+816 AQ
-822 MPAVPQEA
+822 MHAALAPKIFKPIDLAPFKGNPAGALGYLDELRQVADNFNYNKDYIRSINEQIHKIGKALGVPTDDSAAIYDALNNDQRDSYNYEFMRHRRDTLQA
-830 PRQTAKNIAT
+830 IHDYPIHPQQKQQVGEYIHMLDEEI
-840 ARLNNMLSEIP
+840 ARLQG
-851 SDSFKKLDHVQKLA
+851 K
-865 YLMTARSYANIIGSA
+865 
-880 QANNHIDSIISK
+880 
-892 VRRAAGFNGDGVTDG
+892 
-907 MNDAQKNA
+907 
-915 FYQSYTQQAY
+915 
-925 DAALDLRRNATDDTP
+925 
-940 TNLQK
+940 
-945 LDNTIQFLQ
+945 
-954 QEVKKN
+954 
-960 STPAKAAKTST
+960 
-971 PAPRAAQAP
+971 AAQAP
-980 KRAAIL
+980 AVQQTVAQAAPQSTPQAPAQKVHIATATPKQGNAL

-1079 RFKSGKFSADD
+1079 RFKSGKFSAGD
-1090 SVNQLENLKKKATS
+1090 SINQLENLKNKAMS
-1104 DKALSDEEKAE
+1104 DKALSSEEKTE
-1115 VVAEADNQIHRIKP
+1115 VVAEADKTINRIKP

-1142 SKTAETAQGGKA
+1142 SKTSKTTQSSKA
-1154 EGYPHQDAEPE
+1154 EGHPHQDAEPE

-1174 EVKAEEGKV
+1174 EVKASSHFDTRDFKHTKTGAMIPAAKISSKVDTDTYKAINVIAKKHGGYYNRYAKRFLFNKGGADGRDAFVEEAERSVFNSADSGTKESKAPV
-1183 SHAQKVR
+1183 SAGVKRYKNALDKIKKQ
-1190 EEGGRKAV
+1190 
-1198 EQLHELYPH
+1198 Y
-1207 ADDGGHTVQ
+1207 DDGEIDIDEYDDRSFALGTKWPRDAHLTDEEKREVA
-1216 ESGKKN
+1216 
-1222 LSYTDG
+1222 SYTD
-1228 SFSDKSKDDNAMR
+1228 K
-1241 GTVKNGIMT
+1241 
-1250 IWRKGI
+1250 
-1256 KKKDASIIT
+1256 
-1265 ISVDEVNQA
+1265 
-1274 LKKGSASSEYT
+1274 
-1285 LTQLAKQKD
+1285 
-1294 YAAMEAWIEGTKK
+1294 
-1307 PELRQKR
+1307 
-1314 RDSWENN
+1314 
-1321 TLTGKLSLAEARAID
+1321 ID
-1336 SAVRVIKNLY
+1336 SAVEAEETRREKARYDFIKKAAKSD
-1346 ETATGELPMSPLEKH
+1346 TATKPRETKVTGSGNQILNDDTVDAVLKAQGDGVPSNLADYVRGVTREDVASIPDKRKKFIDEAIDTGAFRAIETDRGGYMLIGTKGGMFSSVTELTPAETVYYAMHGGLDFNKRSTKEAIMDDLATWYGSEKSREIKSSKANH
-1361 QEEKKTTPET
+1361 NNEK
-1371 RTQEQKE
+1371 
-1378 GTKNLDTDKV
+1378 GKNLDS
-1388 PAMGEPIHGIK
+1388 
-1399 GTETKVV
+1399 TE
-1406 TDSGKEIRV
+1406 E
-1415 RYLVVPASRVITSHD
+1415 
-1430 AETMTPNKA
+1430 
-1439 YPQEL
+1439 
-1444 QPRDRQRVSMQEQV
+1444 
-1458 TTMANELRPADL
+1458 
-1470 GAGRNLNQGAP
+1470 
-1481 IIRKDGVVLNGNG
+1481 
-1494 RAMAIKKATAAGSD
+1494 
-1508 KATAYRKYIFEHSK
+1508 
-1522 EFGLSKVNLAHVR
+1522 
-1535 KYMLVREVVDDIDA
+1535 
-1549 DTTQDIIG
+1549 
-1557 STTGGS
+1557 
-1563 RMGASEQA
+1563 
-1571 KADAKKIK
+1571 
-1579 PRDLERYVDNEQGD
+1579 
-1593 LTTAANHDF
+1593 
-1602 VADILYRIVGKNE
+1602 
-1615 RNAYTDEH
+1615 
-1623 GNVNA
+1623 
-1628 DGIQRVKRAL
+1628 
-1638 FSLAYNDDGLID
+1638 
-1650 KMAESTD
+1650 
-1657 DNIRNVSRGLM
+1657 
-1668 SAAPAF
+1668 
-1674 ARVNLAVKDGQA
+1674 
-1686 YEYDAGKTISDAV
+1686 
-1699 KHLDALRREGKPVK
+1699 
-1713 DYLNEQSMFSEY
+1713 
-1725 QDTDEVR
+1725 
-1732 EVLRFFD
+1732 
-1739 ENKRSGKR
+1739 
-1747 IGIFLNDMA
+1747 
-1756 RSILEQG
+1756 
-1763 SPNQTSLMDGGRAT
+1763 
-1777 LGEIIKSAERVAR
+1777 
-1790 DGTTAANLF
+1790 
-1799 DNVQEESAPA
+1799 
-1809 EEIRTQEESDTTS
+1809 QEESDATS

-1829 ASTEDRSVETNPHV
+1829 ASTDERSVETIPHEQKKGTKN
-1843 LSYKRKAQ
+1843 LSPTISSDDKAYHQSLTKLNELSDQIDKAQ
-1851 EIVSSFEKRK
+1851 NEDELPVKEQIDAAHKIYTNSDYVI
-1861 VNLTDA
+1861 DA
-1867 RQEIK
+1867 REDETLRRYADEIK
-1872 DLMAKANEER
+1872 SELEKKKSSLEKKE
-1882 WGQKMSNDECM
+1882 
-1893 AAQGFLS
+1893 AAS
-1900 DALSKL
+1900 
-1906 NAKQA
+1906 
-1911 KKRKARKSIAKAKAE
+1911 
-1926 EKSNESIFGSVEDAD
+1926 EKNSIFGSVEDAD
-1941 KEMLDALGLSEE
+1941 REMLDALGLSED
-1953 DLADD
+1953 DLTDD
-1958 VLTAPSGIKNTA
+1958 VLTAPDGIENTA
-1970 EERER
+1970 EEREK
-1975 LEKELSAELNK
+1975 LEKELAAELNK
-1986 MSAMPMFNPKI
+1986 LSANPVFNPKI

-2061 AVGARYENGI
+2061 AVGARYEGGI
-2071 TSLDGMQ
+2071 TTLDDMQ

-2103 KKFFDEREAQ
+2103 KKFFDEKEAQ

-2128 AGREGQQSATAE
+2128 AGREGQQSATSE
-2140 GAEAGRTESR
+2140 GAGEGGAESR

-2176 ERTEPSGVRAGT
+2176 EGTESSGVRAGT

-2537 KSSSG
+2537 KASSG

-2565 TKAMNKL
+2565 AKAMNKL
-2572 PKDIYMPINRTGK
+2572 PKDIYKPINRTGK
-2585 GPFDTIKANF
+2585 GPFDTIKANL

-2621 TAVEV
+2621 TAVEI

-2647 LMLAEMDPNAKES
+2647 LMLAEMDSNAKES

-2666 KQLNTAYDTFVKQNG
+2666 KQLNTAYDAFVKQNG

-2813 AQDPSYQRNVDELKK
+2813 AQDPSYQKNVDELKK

-2859 ITGRAGTLS
+2859 ITGRFGALS

-2881 GYGSN
+2881 GYGSS

-2910 VYSGKGKERQ
+2910 VYSGKGKERR

-2981 EKIKL
+2981 EKIQL

-3059 VLQNDYKSRPGY
+3059 ALQNDYKSRPGY

-3091 ETITIPFGK
+3091 ETITIPFSK
-3100 LSAADRKKVLE
+3100 LSTADRKKVIE

-3356 PGLKNGKPTIVKIA
+3356 PDLKNGKPTIVKIA

-3424 ADSVAE
+3424 ADAVVE
-3430 KYEDTSDVKGAQLIF
+3430 KYEDTSDVKGAQLVF

-3715 GKVLAKLSSKT
+3715 GKVLARLSSKT

-3733 GGFDVKAYVSRD
+3733 GGFDVKAYVSGD
-3745 REAHIQLV
+3745 GEAHIQLV
-3753 RGRAYTANTATVR
+3753 RGRAYMANTATVR

-3797 KKIVGQKNPYA
+3797 KEIVGQKNPYA
-3808 EKLATM
+3808 EKLAAM

-3852 SGAQERALSDVK
+3852 SGAQERALSDIK

-3886 SMPNGAEVSV
+3886 SMPNGAEILV
-3896 SIVPSIEVTESEE
+3896 SIVPSIEATESEE
-3909 RNARAAHGLAP
+3909 RNARAAHGLVP
-3920 EVHVKINGKERTVGS
+3920 EVHVKINGKEHTVGS
-3935 KAIVEFSQLGRKG
+3935 KALIELSQLGRKG

-3975 DKEAKGRD
+3975 DKEAEAQGRD
-3983 VYEVMAD
+3983 TYEVMAD

-4004 TLYGKLWQKVK
+4004 TLYGKLWQKIK
-4015 DAAAHL
+4015 DAAARL
-4021 ARVVRGADN
+4021 AHVVRGTDN

-4059 EQKGAQSFI
+4059 EQKGARSFI

-4073 KLGKRIGVKSDKI
+4073 KLGKRMGVKSDKI

-4141 LGKAMQ
+4141 LGKAMK

-4176 LIQSGTKENVAEAY
+4176 LIQSGTKENIAEAY

-4211 KTYSKRLSDSK
+4211 KTYSKRLSNSK

-4324 NYVTTVTSGRT
+4324 NYVTTITSGRT

-4380 GDKDFHALMNRV
+4380 GDKDFYALMNRV

-4431 ETDMNYVLNHYF
+4431 ETDMNYVLSHYF

-4608 RMSAKSLLGKIN
+4608 RMSAKNLLGKIN
-4620 KAGMSF
+4620 KAGMSL

-4665 KSNFN
+4665 KSNFD

-4679 FRRGSFLSQLAL
+4679 FRRGSFFSQLAL

-4730 CGLPALDWLDEVL
+4730 CGLPALDWLDPLLALVT
-4743 GWVFGKS
+4743 GIKS
-4750 PKLAAQEA
+4750 PKLAAQAA
-4758 IMEATGGTPV
+4758 IMEAAGGTPM

-4788 LSSRVGLFDV
+4788 LSSRVGMSDV
-4798 VPTELKNFLPPLATK
+4798 VPTELKNLLPPLATK

-4823 EAKINAVRDFS
+4823 EAKINAIRDFS

-4889 ERRSELNAEKQKAV
+4889 ERRSELTKKKQEAV

-4916 KLKDLGIK
+4916 KLKDLGVK

>member
-23 YTPPADEDSNDDN
+23 YTPPANDDD
-36 AWKYISAGDISGLVD
+36 SD
-51 YTNRNY
+51 
-57 NYRTIPFLGQ
+57 
-67 IVGHAADAA
+67 
-76 TQGVADVAQFVGA
+76 TQ
-89 QGVGDYLNEK
+89 
-99 AQEGEAELP
+99 
-108 AMSTPELSLA
+108 T
-118 YLTDPNGLASAF
+118 
-130 GMMAGSMLSTAPV
+130 
-143 AAIAPELLPA
+143 
-153 RAAMALSKVP
+153 
-163 KALSA
+163 
-168 VPKIGGALE
+168 
-177 EMAPMAG
+177 
-184 RFALTGPIEAMM
+184 
-196 EGGNTE
+196 
-202 REMLQNG
+202 
-209 ATPEEARQAAW
+209 
-220 NVFGENVGL
+220 GL
-229 LTATNALE
+229 LD
-237 GGLLGKIKIKTP
+237 GLLGKVGAAADWVNNNIEYVEKSPVGQWVGNNVEWLESTPVGQALAPSNSVIKNLPALLGLAINASVTPKDDDTFGGSAYNALANGEANVIGTMADFLHQDDLAASMRALANKTQDDTPVAPGLDWDYISSP
-249 HFSNPVVNTASRVA
+249 HGLTRSTFNAVGSMIPTLPSVFLAPESLVAAAGRISPWLANGARFGMTAIPEAMSEGGQTRREA
-263 GYVPTTAAE
+263 IEDGLDHPDLRAIGTAAKNLPLLAVSNTLE
-272 MALQGYEEGA
+272 GAVLGGGLGKALAGKAGESVLARMAKAPLRATPSALVEGLQNGLEEGL
-282 QQGIQN
+282 QQGIQDSSLDKEHGWLPWN
-288 GVEGESPNTAN
+288 WNDEQWQNAAEGFWGT
-299 QILNP
+299 L
-304 FAWTDD
+304 
-310 QWDAAKFGVAGAVP
+310 P
-324 LMGAMGAIRH
+324 LGAIGGARKAV
-334 FGNRGD
+334 FPGNVSSG
-340 NGSTA
+340 GSAA
-345 ADSLLDQ
+345 ADSLLGQ

-359 ITSQAAQQSVIQS
+359 ITSQTAQQSVIQS

-463 GSSWHDSGQAFDTA
+463 GGSWHDSGQAFDTA

-511 KATGGHIH
+511 GATGGHIH

-711 AMDSMFA
+711 AMDNMFA

-793 QPQHIEM
+793 QPQHIEVH
-800 QTPNID
+800 TPNLD
-806 KAKTQ
+806 SEQAKE
-811 QNAPQ
+811 
-816 PTQGAQ
+816 AQ
-822 MPAVPQEA
+822 MHAALAPKIFKPIDLAPFKGNPAGALGYLDELRQVADNFNYNKDYIRSINEQMHKIGTALGVPTGDSAAIYDALNNDQRDSYNYEFMRHRRDTLQA
-830 PRQTAKNIAT
+830 IHDYPIHPQQKQQVGEYIHMLDEEI
-840 ARLNNMLSEIP
+840 ARLQG
-851 SDSFKKLDHVQKLA
+851 K
-865 YLMTARSYANIIGSA
+865 
-880 QANNHIDSIISK
+880 
-892 VRRAAGFNGDGVTDG
+892 
-907 MNDAQKNA
+907 
-915 FYQSYTQQAY
+915 
-925 DAALDLRRNATDDTP
+925 
-940 TNLQK
+940 
-945 LDNTIQFLQ
+945 
-954 QEVKKN
+954 
-960 STPAKAAKTST
+960 
-971 PAPRAAQAP
+971 AAQAP
-980 KRAAIL
+980 AVQQTGAQAAPQSTPQAPAQKVHIATATPKQENPL
-986 ASIPD
+986 FSIPD

-1104 DKALSDEEKAE
+1104 DKALSEEEKAE

-1165 KGRADAEES
+1165 PRKAADTQHE
-1174 EVKAEEGKV
+1174 AEEGKV
-1183 SHAQKVR
+1183 SPAQNAR
-1190 EEGGRKAV
+1190 EEAGRKAV

-1207 ADDGGHTVQ
+1207 AVKGVHKAVEDFRSGKVASVEKAHDNINKAARKFLKTVGDVPLFAKSFEEAAKDGATTFTNAFKEVSRDGSVYHKFQDEYSKAHREVNAIYEARKQSAEPKSNKVINRTQDSDNKKAANDGGHTVQ
-1216 ESGKKN
+1216 ESGTKN
-1222 LSYTDG
+1222 IAYTDG

-1241 GTVKNGIMT
+1241 GTVKNGVMT
-1250 IWRKGI
+1250 IWRKHN
-1256 KKKDASIIT
+1256 KKKYASIIT
-1265 ISVDEVNQA
+1265 ISVDEVNEA
-1274 LKKGSASSEYT
+1274 LKKGSANSEYT

-1321 TLTGKLSLAEARAID
+1321 TLTGKLSSAEARAID

-1346 ETATGELPMSPLEKH
+1346 ETATGELPMSPWEKH
-1361 QEEKKTTPET
+1361 QEAKKNAPET

-1378 GTKNLDTDKV
+1378 GTNNLDSAKV
-1388 PAMGEPIHGIK
+1388 PAMGEPIHGIE
-1399 GTETKVV
+1399 GTETTVV
-1406 TDSGKEIRV
+1406 TDSGKEIR
-1415 RYLVVPASRVITSHD
+1415 
-1430 AETMTPNKA
+1430 
-1439 YPQEL
+1439 
-1444 QPRDRQRVSMQEQV
+1444 
-1458 TTMANELRPADL
+1458 
-1470 GAGRNLNQGAP
+1470 
-1481 IIRKDGVVLNGNG
+1481 
-1494 RAMAIKKATAAGSD
+1494 
-1508 KATAYRKYIFEHSK
+1508 
-1522 EFGLSKVNLAHVR
+1522 
-1535 KYMLVREVVDDIDA
+1535 
-1549 DTTQDIIG
+1549 
-1557 STTGGS
+1557 
-1563 RMGASEQA
+1563 
-1571 KADAKKIK
+1571 
-1579 PRDLERYVDNEQGD
+1579 
-1593 LTTAANHDF
+1593 
-1602 VADILYRIVGKNE
+1602 
-1615 RNAYTDEH
+1615 
-1623 GNVNA
+1623 
-1628 DGIQRVKRAL
+1628 
-1638 FSLAYNDDGLID
+1638 
-1650 KMAESTD
+1650 
-1657 DNIRNVSRGLM
+1657 
-1668 SAAPAF
+1668 
-1674 ARVNLAVKDGQA
+1674 
-1686 YEYDAGKTISDAV
+1686 
-1699 KHLDALRREGKPVK
+1699 
-1713 DYLNEQSMFSEY
+1713 
-1725 QDTDEVR
+1725 
-1732 EVLRFFD
+1732 
-1739 ENKRSGKR
+1739 
-1747 IGIFLNDMA
+1747 
-1756 RSILEQG
+1756 
-1763 SPNQTSLMDGGRAT
+1763 
-1777 LGEIIKSAERVAR
+1777 
-1790 DGTTAANLF
+1790 
-1799 DNVQEESAPA
+1799 
-1809 EEIRTQEESDTTS
+1809 TQEEYDTTS

-1829 ASTEDRSVETNPHV
+1829 ASTEDRSVETNPRV

-1941 KEMLDALGLSEE
+1941 KEMLDSLGLSEE

-1958 VLTAPSGIKNTA
+1958 VLTAPDGIKNTA

-2061 AVGARYENGI
+2061 AVGARYEGGI
-2071 TSLDGMQ
+2071 TTLDDMQ

-2084 LKGQHKS
+2084 LKGQHKT

-2103 KKFFDEREAQ
+2103 KKFFDEKEAQ
-2113 SHGDESRQEKSESTD
+2113 SHGNESRQEKSESTD

-2140 GAEAGRTESR
+2140 GAGEGGVESR
-2150 NVSGAEGGESKISRG
+2150 NVSGAEGGESQISRG

-2176 ERTEPSGVRAGT
+2176 EGTESSGVRAGT

-2197 TRKRGTEKPV
+2197 TRKRGNEKPV

-2537 KSSSG
+2537 KASSG

-2572 PKDIYMPINRTGK
+2572 PKDIYKPINRTGK

-2621 TAVEV
+2621 TAVEI

-2666 KQLNTAYDTFVKQNG
+2666 KQLNTAYDAFVKQNG
-2681 YLNDPTVQRAYID
+2681 YLNDQTVQRAYID

-2785 PVTEAYETRDEYL
+2785 PITEAYETRDEYL

-2846 WIPASDVQAFADH
+2846 WIPASDVQAFADR

-2910 VYSGKGKERQ
+2910 VYSGKGKERR

-2981 EKIKL
+2981 EKIQL

-3053 PDANLL
+3053 PDAKLL

-3335 LTKMFRKFAD
+3335 LAKMFRKFAD

-3356 PGLKNGKPTIVKIA
+3356 PDLKNGKPTIVKIA

-3424 ADSVAE
+3424 ADAVAE

-3715 GKVLAKLSSKT
+3715 GKVLARLSSKT

-3733 GGFDVKAYVSRD
+3733 GGFDVKAYVSGD
-3745 REAHIQLV
+3745 GEAHIQLV
-3753 RGRAYTANTATVR
+3753 RGRAYMANTATVR
-3766 GIESALHKAPET
+3766 GVESALHKAPET

-3797 KKIVGQKNPYA
+3797 KEIVGQKNPYA

-3852 SGAQERALSDVK
+3852 SGAQERALSDIK
-3864 QEVASAFPNAKNVR
+3864 QEVASAFPNAKNVH

-3896 SIVPSIEVTESEE
+3896 SIVTSIEVTESEE

-3935 KAIVEFSQLGRKG
+3935 KAIIELSQLGRKG

-3975 DKEAKGRD
+3975 DKEAKERD

-4015 DAAAHL
+4015 DAAARL

-4073 KLGKRIGVKSDKI
+4073 KLGKRMGVKSDKI

-4211 KTYSKRLSDSK
+4211 KTYSKRLSNSK

-4324 NYVTTVTSGRT
+4324 NYVTTITSGRT

-4380 GDKDFHALMNRV
+4380 GDKDFYALMNRV

-4404 DLLQNVHQK
+4404 DLLQGVHQK

-4431 ETDMNYVLNHYF
+4431 ETDMNYVLSHYF

-4788 LSSRVGLFDV
+4788 LSSRVGLSDV

-4823 EAKINAVRDFS
+4823 EAKINAIRDFS

-4889 ERRSELNAEKQKAV
+4889 VRRSELNAEKQKAV

-4924 DSTVKKERERKKEDS
+4924 DSTVEKERERKKEDS

>member
-23 YTPPADEDSNDDN
+23 YTPPDDSSDDDNGDN

-108 AMSTPELSLA
+108 AMSAPELSLA

-153 RAAMALSKVP
+153 RAAMTLSKVP

-310 QWDAAKFGVAGAVP
+310 QWDAAKLGVAGAVP

-400 DTSSGSSY
+400 SGSSY

-432 LTDQKMRLLDAAY
+432 LTDQKMRLLDSAY

-463 GSSWHDSGQAFDTA
+463 GGSWHDSGQAFDTA

-534 ESDSDMDDS
+534 ESDSDMDDN
-543 DMDDSTGGVDLSNLP
+543 DADDSTGGVDLSSLP

-620 YMSKYYPKYREDGI
+620 YMSNYYPKYREDGI

-676 AMFGGKARR
+676 AMSSGKARR
-685 AGRKGGDSTSSTPD
+685 AGSKGGDSTSSTPD

-793 QPQHIEM
+793 QPQHIEVH
-800 QTPNID
+800 TPNLD
-806 KAKTQ
+806 SEQAKE
-811 QNAPQ
+811 
-816 PTQGAQ
+816 AQ
-822 MPAVPQEA
+822 MHAALAPKIFKPIDLAPFKGNPAGALGYLDELRQVADNFNYNKDYIRSINEQIHKIGKALGVPTDDSAAIYDALNNDQRDSYNYEFMRHRRDTLQA
-830 PRQTAKNIAT
+830 IHDYPIHPQQKQQVGEYIHMLDEEI
-840 ARLNNMLSEIP
+840 ARLQG
-851 SDSFKKLDHVQKLA
+851 K
-865 YLMTARSYANIIGSA
+865 
-880 QANNHIDSIISK
+880 
-892 VRRAAGFNGDGVTDG
+892 
-907 MNDAQKNA
+907 
-915 FYQSYTQQAY
+915 
-925 DAALDLRRNATDDTP
+925 
-940 TNLQK
+940 
-945 LDNTIQFLQ
+945 
-954 QEVKKN
+954 
-960 STPAKAAKTST
+960 
-971 PAPRAAQAP
+971 AAQAP
-980 KRAAIL
+980 AVQQTVAQAAPQSTPQAPAQKVHIATATPKQGNAL

-1079 RFKSGKFSADD
+1079 RFKSGKFSAGD
-1090 SVNQLENLKKKATS
+1090 SINQLENLKNKAMS
-1104 DKALSDEEKAE
+1104 DKALSSEEKTE
-1115 VVAEADNQIHRIKP
+1115 VVAEADKTINRIKP

-1142 SKTAETAQGGKA
+1142 SKTSKTTQSSKA
-1154 EGYPHQDAEPE
+1154 EGHPHQDAEPE

-1174 EVKAEEGKV
+1174 EVKASSHFDTRDFKHTKTGAMIPAAKISSKVDTDTYKAINVIAKKHGGYYNRYAKRFLFNKGGADGRDAFVEEAERSVFNSADSGTKESKAPV
-1183 SHAQKVR
+1183 SAGVKRYKNALDKIKKQ
-1190 EEGGRKAV
+1190 
-1198 EQLHELYPH
+1198 Y
-1207 ADDGGHTVQ
+1207 DDGEIDIDEYDDRSFALGTKWPRDAHLTDEEKREVA
-1216 ESGKKN
+1216 
-1222 LSYTDG
+1222 SYTD
-1228 SFSDKSKDDNAMR
+1228 K
-1241 GTVKNGIMT
+1241 
-1250 IWRKGI
+1250 
-1256 KKKDASIIT
+1256 
-1265 ISVDEVNQA
+1265 
-1274 LKKGSASSEYT
+1274 
-1285 LTQLAKQKD
+1285 
-1294 YAAMEAWIEGTKK
+1294 
-1307 PELRQKR
+1307 
-1314 RDSWENN
+1314 
-1321 TLTGKLSLAEARAID
+1321 ID
-1336 SAVRVIKNLY
+1336 SAVEAEETRREKARYDFIKKAAKSD
-1346 ETATGELPMSPLEKH
+1346 TATKPRETKVTGSGNQILNDDTVDAVLKAQGDGVPSNLADYVRGVTREDVASIPDKRKKFIDEAIDTGAFRAIETDRGGYMLIGTKGGMFSSVTELTPAETVYYAMHGGLDFNKRSTKEAIMDDLATWYGSEKSREIKSSKANH
-1361 QEEKKTTPET
+1361 NNEK
-1371 RTQEQKE
+1371 
-1378 GTKNLDTDKV
+1378 GKNLDS
-1388 PAMGEPIHGIK
+1388 
-1399 GTETKVV
+1399 TE
-1406 TDSGKEIRV
+1406 E
-1415 RYLVVPASRVITSHD
+1415 
-1430 AETMTPNKA
+1430 
-1439 YPQEL
+1439 
-1444 QPRDRQRVSMQEQV
+1444 
-1458 TTMANELRPADL
+1458 
-1470 GAGRNLNQGAP
+1470 
-1481 IIRKDGVVLNGNG
+1481 
-1494 RAMAIKKATAAGSD
+1494 
-1508 KATAYRKYIFEHSK
+1508 
-1522 EFGLSKVNLAHVR
+1522 
-1535 KYMLVREVVDDIDA
+1535 
-1549 DTTQDIIG
+1549 
-1557 STTGGS
+1557 
-1563 RMGASEQA
+1563 
-1571 KADAKKIK
+1571 
-1579 PRDLERYVDNEQGD
+1579 
-1593 LTTAANHDF
+1593 
-1602 VADILYRIVGKNE
+1602 
-1615 RNAYTDEH
+1615 
-1623 GNVNA
+1623 
-1628 DGIQRVKRAL
+1628 
-1638 FSLAYNDDGLID
+1638 
-1650 KMAESTD
+1650 
-1657 DNIRNVSRGLM
+1657 
-1668 SAAPAF
+1668 
-1674 ARVNLAVKDGQA
+1674 
-1686 YEYDAGKTISDAV
+1686 
-1699 KHLDALRREGKPVK
+1699 
-1713 DYLNEQSMFSEY
+1713 
-1725 QDTDEVR
+1725 
-1732 EVLRFFD
+1732 
-1739 ENKRSGKR
+1739 
-1747 IGIFLNDMA
+1747 
-1756 RSILEQG
+1756 
-1763 SPNQTSLMDGGRAT
+1763 
-1777 LGEIIKSAERVAR
+1777 
-1790 DGTTAANLF
+1790 
-1799 DNVQEESAPA
+1799 
-1809 EEIRTQEESDTTS
+1809 QEESDATS

-1829 ASTEDRSVETNPHV
+1829 ASTDERSVETIPHEQKKGTKN
-1843 LSYKRKAQ
+1843 LSPTISSDDKAYHQSLTKLNELSDQIDKAQ
-1851 EIVSSFEKRK
+1851 NEDELPVKEQIDAAHKIYTNSDYVI
-1861 VNLTDA
+1861 DA
-1867 RQEIK
+1867 REDETLRRYADEIK
-1872 DLMAKANEER
+1872 SELEKKKSSLEKKE
-1882 WGQKMSNDECM
+1882 
-1893 AAQGFLS
+1893 AAS
-1900 DALSKL
+1900 
-1906 NAKQA
+1906 
-1911 KKRKARKSIAKAKAE
+1911 
-1926 EKSNESIFGSVEDAD
+1926 EKNSIFGSVEDAD
-1941 KEMLDALGLSEE
+1941 REMLDALGLSED
-1953 DLADD
+1953 DLTDD
-1958 VLTAPSGIKNTA
+1958 VLTAPDGIENTA
-1970 EERER
+1970 EEREK
-1975 LEKELSAELNK
+1975 LEKELAAELNK
-1986 MSAMPMFNPKI
+1986 LSANPVFNPKI

-2061 AVGARYENGI
+2061 AVGARYEGGI
-2071 TSLDGMQ
+2071 TTLDDMQ

-2103 KKFFDEREAQ
+2103 KKFFDEKEAQ

-2128 AGREGQQSATAE
+2128 AGREGQQSATSE
-2140 GAEAGRTESR
+2140 GAGEGGAESR

-2176 ERTEPSGVRAGT
+2176 EGTESSGVRAGT

-2537 KSSSG
+2537 KASSG

-2565 TKAMNKL
+2565 AKAMNKL
-2572 PKDIYMPINRTGK
+2572 PKDIYKPINRTGK
-2585 GPFDTIKANF
+2585 GPFDTIKANL

-2621 TAVEV
+2621 TAVEI

-2647 LMLAEMDPNAKES
+2647 LMLAEMDSNAKES

-2666 KQLNTAYDTFVKQNG
+2666 KQLNTAYDAFVKQNG

-2813 AQDPSYQRNVDELKK
+2813 AQDPSYQKNVDELKK

-2859 ITGRAGTLS
+2859 ITGRSGALS

-2881 GYGSN
+2881 GYGSS

-2910 VYSGKGKERQ
+2910 VYSGKGKERR

-2981 EKIKL
+2981 EKIQL

-3059 VLQNDYKSRPGY
+3059 ALQNDYKSRPGY

-3091 ETITIPFGK
+3091 ETITIPFSK
-3100 LSAADRKKVLE
+3100 LSTADRKKVIE

-3356 PGLKNGKPTIVKIA
+3356 PDLKNGKPTIVKIA

-3424 ADSVAE
+3424 ADAVVE
-3430 KYEDTSDVKGAQLIF
+3430 KYEDTSDVKGAQLVF

-3715 GKVLAKLSSKT
+3715 GKVLARLSSKT

-3733 GGFDVKAYVSRD
+3733 GGFDVKAYVSGD
-3745 REAHIQLV
+3745 GEAHIQLV
-3753 RGRAYTANTATVR
+3753 RGRAYMANTATVR

-3797 KKIVGQKNPYA
+3797 KEIVGQKNPYA
-3808 EKLATM
+3808 EKLAAM

-3852 SGAQERALSDVK
+3852 SGAQERALSDIK

-3886 SMPNGAEVSV
+3886 SMPNGAEILV
-3896 SIVPSIEVTESEE
+3896 SIVPSIEATESEE
-3909 RNARAAHGLAP
+3909 RNARAAHGLVP
-3920 EVHVKINGKERTVGS
+3920 EVHVKINGKEHTVGS
-3935 KAIVEFSQLGRKG
+3935 KALIELSQLGRKG

-3975 DKEAKGRD
+3975 DKEAEAQGRD
-3983 VYEVMAD
+3983 TYEVMAD

-4004 TLYGKLWQKVK
+4004 TLYGKLWQKIK
-4015 DAAAHL
+4015 DAAARL
-4021 ARVVRGADN
+4021 AHVVRGTDN

-4059 EQKGAQSFI
+4059 EQKGARSFI

-4073 KLGKRIGVKSDKI
+4073 KLGKRMGVKSDKI

-4141 LGKAMQ
+4141 LGKAMK

-4176 LIQSGTKENVAEAY
+4176 LIQSGTKENIAEAY

-4211 KTYSKRLSDSK
+4211 KTYSKRLSNSK

-4324 NYVTTVTSGRT
+4324 NYVTTITSGRT

-4380 GDKDFHALMNRV
+4380 GDKDFYALMNRV

-4431 ETDMNYVLNHYF
+4431 ETDMNYVLSHYF

-4608 RMSAKSLLGKIN
+4608 RMSAKNLLGKIN
-4620 KAGMSF
+4620 KAGMSL

-4665 KSNFN
+4665 KSNFD

-4679 FRRGSFLSQLAL
+4679 FRRGSFFSQLAL
-4691 QFKKYGIKELEVMA
+4691 QFKKYGIKELEGMA

-4730 CGLPALDWLDEVL
+4730 CGLPALDWLDPLLALVT
-4743 GWVFGKS
+4743 GIKS
-4750 PKLAAQEA
+4750 PKLAAQAA
-4758 IMEATGGTPV
+4758 IMEAAGGTPM

-4788 LSSRVGLFDV
+4788 LSSRVGMSDV
-4798 VPTELKNFLPPLATK
+4798 VPTELKNLLPPLATK

-4823 EAKINAVRDFS
+4823 EAKINAIRDFS

-4889 ERRSELNAEKQKAV
+4889 ERRSELTKKKQEAV

-4916 KLKDLGIK
+4916 KLKDLGVK

>member
-1 MGLNGKQLL
+1 MSAFDDRLKQNLAETSWNAAPVYDTRGVTPQYNADDQGL
-10 ENFKEDEAYGNTT
+10 
-23 YTPPADEDSNDDN
+23 
-36 AWKYISAGDISGLVD
+36 
-51 YTNRNY
+51 
-57 NYRTIPFLGQ
+57 IPFLSDNLAAGMGAFMETSGNLLERAMRPSDMSPSEWHEEMRNRSYDIPWLQ
-67 IVGHAADAA
+67 DTGRAMKERSTHQYTPGSAYYYGSAVLRSLPEMAVDTGVGAITGAA
-76 TQGVADVAQFVGA
+76 TGSVLGPAGTAVGSVAKAAANAIKWGQRAYDFYNGASKAARVARFVTPSVRTVAGA
-89 QGVGDYLNEK
+89 
-99 AQEGEAELP
+99 
-108 AMSTPELSLA
+108 
-118 YLTDPNGLASAF
+118 
-130 GMMAGSMLSTAPV
+130 
-143 AAIAPELLPA
+143 AA
-153 RAAMALSKVP
+153 V
-163 KALSA
+163 
-168 VPKIGGALE
+168 
-177 EMAPMAG
+177 
-184 RFALTGPIEAMM
+184 TPIEASM
-196 EGGNTE
+196 EGQRAYDDYIEDMKKNGTYVQNQTELEAEDLANRVYNDNRVALFGTNAIEQAMTFGKGNGILRGLGRLGASVGAEGLEEGIQQIIPKAE
-202 REMLQNG
+202 RGQEWSVTDPDVVEAAIIGGLMGGGMHLAGRGLQKAFPAALDPEYGSVAAESMLQD
-209 ATPEEARQAAW
+209 
-220 NVFGENVGL
+220 
-229 LTATNALE
+229 
-237 GGLLGKIKIKTP
+237 
-249 HFSNPVVNTASRVA
+249 
-263 GYVPTTAAE
+263 
-272 MALQGYEEGA
+272 A
-282 QQGIQN
+282 QNEI
-288 GVEGESPNTAN
+288 
-299 QILNP
+299 
-304 FAWTDD
+304 
-310 QWDAAKFGVAGAVP
+310 AK
-324 LMGAMGAIRH
+324 
-334 FGNRGD
+334 
-340 NGSTA
+340 
-345 ADSLLDQ
+345 
-352 AQDDIDS
+352 
-359 ITSQAAQQSVIQS
+359 AQQSNVHSS
-372 AQQDMENNPY
+372 AQSNVP
-382 TAPTA
+382 APP
-387 MQDTSYEAPSDTS
+387 MPEAPQFNHIDTAREAAS
-400 DTSSGSSY
+400 THSLDISSGLPY

-432 LTDQKMRLLDAAY
+432 LTDQKMRLLDSAY
-445 YNKYGQHLFVTS
+445 YNKYGQHLYITS
-457 MKRNGD
+457 MKRNGNPD
-463 GSSWHDSGQAFDTA
+463 ESWHNSGQAFDTA

-597 NYGGVKGTDG
+597 NYGGVKGKDG

-620 YMSKYYPKYREDGI
+620 YMSNYYPKYREDGI

-800 QTPNID
+800 QTPNLQTITTPKVEATTIQNVLSSFVQDKKNVARTEQEANLFDDMLDADDHFID
-806 KAKTQ
+806 TPKNRQTLLKNYGAQLQDYVDDAMTPSLTDRVNQAIEQAVQNKDLNRMNTLTQAKQANDTAALEKLVGPQ
-811 QNAPQ
+811 TKQHVDIAAMLTPANTDMKNPVSSTVQANAP
-816 PTQGAQ
+816 
-822 MPAVPQEA
+822 VY
-830 PRQTAKNIAT
+830 QT
-840 ARLNNMLSEIP
+840 
-851 SDSFKKLDHVQKLA
+851 V
-865 YLMTARSYANIIGSA
+865 A
-880 QANNHIDSIISK
+880 QAAPQSTPQ
-892 VRRAAGFNGDGVTDG
+892 AP
-907 MNDAQKNA
+907 AQKVHI
-915 FYQSYTQQAY
+915 ST
-925 DAALDLRRNATDDTP
+925 ATP
-940 TNLQK
+940 K
-945 LDNTIQFLQ
+945 
-954 QEVKKN
+954 QEN
-960 STPAKAAKTST
+960 P
-971 PAPRAAQAP
+971 
-980 KRAAIL
+980 L
-986 ASIPD
+986 FSIPD

-1154 EGYPHQDAEPE
+1154 KGYPHQDAEPE

-1174 EVKAEEGKV
+1174 EVKASSHFDTSDFKHTKTGEMIPAAKISSKVDADTYKAINVIAKKHGGYYNRYAKRFLFNKGGADGRDAFVEEAERSVFNSADSGTKESKAPV
-1183 SHAQKVR
+1183 SAGVKRYKNALDKIKKQ
-1190 EEGGRKAV
+1190 
-1198 EQLHELYPH
+1198 Y
-1207 ADDGGHTVQ
+1207 DDGGIDIVEYDNRILALGDKWPRDAHLTDEEKREVA
-1216 ESGKKN
+1216 
-1222 LSYTDG
+1222 SYA
-1228 SFSDKSKDDNAMR
+1228 DK
-1241 GTVKNGIMT
+1241 
-1250 IWRKGI
+1250 
-1256 KKKDASIIT
+1256 
-1265 ISVDEVNQA
+1265 
-1274 LKKGSASSEYT
+1274 
-1285 LTQLAKQKD
+1285 
-1294 YAAMEAWIEGTKK
+1294 
-1307 PELRQKR
+1307 
-1314 RDSWENN
+1314 
-1321 TLTGKLSLAEARAID
+1321 ID
-1336 SAVRVIKNLY
+1336 SAVEAEETRRENARYDFIKKAAKDFIKKAAKSY
-1346 ETATGELPMSPLEKH
+1346 TATKP
-1361 QEEKKTTPET
+1361 
-1371 RTQEQKE
+1371 R
-1378 GTKNLDTDKV
+1378 
-1388 PAMGEPIHGIK
+1388 
-1399 GTETKVV
+1399 ETKV
-1406 TDSGKEIRV
+1406 TGSGK
-1415 RYLVVPASRVITSHD
+1415 
-1430 AETMTPNKA
+1430 
-1439 YPQEL
+1439 
-1444 QPRDRQRVSMQEQV
+1444 
-1458 TTMANELRPADL
+1458 
-1470 GAGRNLNQGAP
+1470 
-1481 IIRKDGVVLNGNG
+1481 
-1494 RAMAIKKATAAGSD
+1494 
-1508 KATAYRKYIFEHSK
+1508 
-1522 EFGLSKVNLAHVR
+1522 
-1535 KYMLVREVVDDIDA
+1535 
-1549 DTTQDIIG
+1549 
-1557 STTGGS
+1557 
-1563 RMGASEQA
+1563 
-1571 KADAKKIK
+1571 
-1579 PRDLERYVDNEQGD
+1579 
-1593 LTTAANHDF
+1593 
-1602 VADILYRIVGKNE
+1602 
-1615 RNAYTDEH
+1615 
-1623 GNVNA
+1623 
-1628 DGIQRVKRAL
+1628 
-1638 FSLAYNDDGLID
+1638 
-1650 KMAESTD
+1650 
-1657 DNIRNVSRGLM
+1657 
-1668 SAAPAF
+1668 
-1674 ARVNLAVKDGQA
+1674 
-1686 YEYDAGKTISDAV
+1686 
-1699 KHLDALRREGKPVK
+1699 
-1713 DYLNEQSMFSEY
+1713 
-1725 QDTDEVR
+1725 
-1732 EVLRFFD
+1732 
-1739 ENKRSGKR
+1739 
-1747 IGIFLNDMA
+1747 
-1756 RSILEQG
+1756 
-1763 SPNQTSLMDGGRAT
+1763 
-1777 LGEIIKSAERVAR
+1777 
-1790 DGTTAANLF
+1790 
-1799 DNVQEESAPA
+1799 
-1809 EEIRTQEESDTTS
+1809 EIRTQEESDATS

-1958 VLTAPSGIKNTA
+1958 VLTAPDGIKNTA

-2061 AVGARYENGI
+2061 AVGARYEGGI
-2071 TSLDGMQ
+2071 TTLDDMQ
-2078 ADMKKL
+2078 SDMKKL
-2084 LKGQHKS
+2084 LKGQHKT

-2103 KKFFDEREAQ
+2103 KKFFDEKEAQ

-2140 GAEAGRTESR
+2140 GAGEGGVESR
-2150 NVSGAEGGESKISRG
+2150 NVSGAEGGESQISRG

-2176 ERTEPSGVRAGT
+2176 EGTESSGVRAGT

-2328 FNGGRVLDP
+2328 FNGGRILDP

-2377 ALVEHTGFEKAS
+2377 ALVERTGFEKAS

-2537 KSSSG
+2537 KASSG

-2572 PKDIYMPINRTGK
+2572 PKDIYKPINRTGK

-2621 TAVEV
+2621 TAVEI

-2666 KQLNTAYDTFVKQNG
+2666 KQLNTAYDAFVKQNG

-2846 WIPASDVQAFADH
+2846 WIPASDVQAFADR

-2910 VYSGKGKERQ
+2910 VYSGKGKERR

-2968 EYDGSHLVFDGMN
+2968 EYDGSHLVFDCMN
-2981 EKIKL
+2981 EKIQL

-3356 PGLKNGKPTIVKIA
+3356 PDLKNGKPTIVKIA

-3424 ADSVAE
+3424 ADAVAE

-3715 GKVLAKLSSKT
+3715 GKVLARLSSKT

-3733 GGFDVKAYVSRD
+3733 GSFDVKAYVSGD
-3745 REAHIQLV
+3745 GEAHIQLV
-3753 RGRAYTANTATVR
+3753 RGRAYMANTATVR
-3766 GIESALHKAPET
+3766 GIESSLHKAPET

-3797 KKIVGQKNPYA
+3797 KEIVGQKNPYA

-3852 SGAQERALSDVK
+3852 SDAQERALSDIK

-3935 KAIVEFSQLGRKG
+3935 KAIIELSQLGRKG

-3975 DKEAKGRD
+3975 DKEAEEQGRD
-3983 VYEVMAD
+3983 AYEVMAD

-4015 DAAAHL
+4015 DAAARL

-4030 AGDVFRKVASGE
+4030 AGDVFRKAASGE

-4073 KLGKRIGVKSDKI
+4073 KLGKRMGVKSDKI

-4269 GMRVD
+4269 EMRVD

-4324 NYVTTVTSGRT
+4324 NYVTTITSGKT

-4380 GDKDFHALMNRV
+4380 GDKDFYALMNRV

-4431 ETDMNYVLNHYF
+4431 ETDMNYVLSHYF

-4468 GDFAKDSKNSLAQYV
+4468 GDFSKDSKNSLAQYV

-4576 HRKYSLHDLKVLK
+4576 HRKYSLHDLKVLR

-4660 KEVNQ
+4660 KEVNK
-4665 KSNFN
+4665 KSNFD

-4750 PKLAAQEA
+4750 PKLAAQAA
-4758 IMEATGGTPV
+4758 IMEAAGGTPM

-4788 LSSRVGLFDV
+4788 LSSRVGMYDV
-4798 VPTELKNFLPPLATK
+4798 VPTKLKNFLPPLATK

-4889 ERRSELNAEKQKAV
+4889 ERRSELTKKKQEAV

-4924 DSTVKKERERKKEDS
+4924 DSTVEKERERKKEDS